1 MNLFKK
7 QKFSIRKFSV
17 GTFSTLIATLV
28 FLSHPGHAAT
38 HDAETNTSAPQTNES
53 ATINK
58 QNTNIEQPHNE
69 TTSANT
75 SNSNENNRNN
85 ENNTSSDYSINRE
98 REEGTVNDV
107 INSTENNTNHNEKVT
122 TNDVV
127 SNENN
132 HETTNVNQ
140 PHRRGKRSVDNTP
153 STTNT
158 DPMAVN
164 EQNTGQIINGTFTDN
179 SQGATIPTKNL
190 ESAMNEANTVPGWH
204 VNSNDQTIIPLIWGP
219 KSLPA
224 YNPYIFDKTNN
235 KIGVV
240 LSKYNG
246 NFNQVPGIADPT
258 VGSIYQDVDVT
269 PGSEIQLH
277 YISSSMNNI
286 WGVNGARVY
295 IYDANNPSTLLYK
308 GTPDIL
314 QNPIGNFVG
323 VFQVPETVSRLRLRF
338 ESALNRSTDSTN
350 GHRLL
355 TGPNNFGGGVLADV
369 TINSGAYLTATVN
382 NTHYFAQSGSIN
394 ADRVYQEIGFRIENR
409 GHSSSNKTEYTIV
422 LPEDV
427 TYVST
432 KNATGKFNAATKELT
447 VKIDRLEAGA
457 SKNISIGLS
466 LPTDRPIEKEFLGH
480 LTYVTDGIN
489 MNRLSDSKD
498 FGRNNGDHYTRYGVH
513 NEFVSVDSAM
523 RQGDIVLD
531 KQTITVKMYK
541 QHLRDK
547 VTEIEDDLANLDQN
561 DNSPEVWEAMQVVLR
576 KAKEVLAETDEM
588 PISELKD
595 QATINSIDLNLD
607 KAHAK
612 LSLDKVARTKR
623 ALFMGNDTATIEEKN
638 AVIEQVNQ
646 ALQSSYTTVDQSMTS
661 NDVATNKDT
670 GINEIT
676 MIDLTPTVKQ
686 AAIDELTER
695 ANAKKVEFDNNPDAT
710 VEEKEAAK
718 ATIDN
723 LVSEATTNIMN
734 ETTNNGVAQQKTS
747 SIDSVNAATITP
759 TVRSNARTAIDNIA
773 SARKVEIDKDNNA
786 TLEEKNAAKTE
797 IDNLVARAKADI
809 NSLNHNNEI
818 EILKENKVNEISQ
831 VVAHPVKKN
840 AAAQAIDQAAIAK
853 KQEIDLIEDATIE
866 EKEVAKV
873 KVDKIVT
880 EAKNNINQATTNSSV
895 DDAQNEGITAINAVI
910 PEVVKKSDARDTIDE
925 VARIKKAAIDQT
937 PDATV
942 EEKEAAIAKIDQ
954 EVTKAKEQIH
964 QALKNENV
972 DTAKINGTNFI
983 NAIQPEITK
992 KIKAREAID
1001 EVARAKKEAI
1011 DRIQDAT
1018 TEEKEAAKA
1027 KVDQAVTEA
1036 KGHINEAI
1044 NNSGVDEAKTNGT
1057 TTINAIQ
1064 PEVIKKSEARQAIDD
1079 AARAKK
1085 EAIDQT
1091 PDATTEEKEAA
1102 KAKVDQAVTEAKG
1115 HINEAINNSGVDEA
1129 KTNGTTTINAIQ
1141 PEVIKKSEARQAID
1155 DAARAKKEA
1164 IDQTPDATTEEKEA
1178 AKAKVDQAVTEAKGH
1193 INEAINN
1200 SGVDEAKT
1208 NGTNTINAI
1217 QPEITKKIK
1226 AREAIDEVAR
1236 AKKEAID
1243 RIQDATTEEKEAAKA
1258 KVDQAVTEA
1267 KGHINEAINNSGV
1280 DETKTNGTTT
1290 INAIQPEIIKKSE
1303 ARQAIDDVAK
1313 AKKEAI
1319 DQTPDAT
1326 TEEKEAAKAKVDQ
1339 AVTEAKAHINEAI
1352 TNSDVDEAKTNG
1364 TTTINAIQPDV
1375 LKKSEAR
1382 QAIDNEVINKKTEID
1397 NNVDATIEEKEA
1409 AKSKVDEAAVEAK
1422 NNINHTE
1429 INQAVDQAKE
1439 DGVTTVSHIQ
1449 PNIVKKIAAKTAIDE
1464 VARIKKEAIDQ
1475 TPGATT
1481 EEKEAAKSKVDE
1493 AATEARNNINRAL
1506 SNNDVDQVVH
1516 NSTASINNIQPD
1528 IVKKEQAKRG
1538 IDTQAKI
1545 KKAIIDQ
1552 TSDAT
1557 TEEKEAAKSKVDEEV
1572 TKAKHSID
1580 QAVTNSDVDQAKDRG
1595 TVAINNIQPEV
1606 VKKETAKTSID
1617 QIALTRKNIIDQ
1629 TPDATTEEKEVAKS
1643 KVDEEV
1649 TKAKRNINQAVT
1661 NNDVNQVE
1669 HNSTIAINNIQPN
1682 IIKKIAAKTLI
1693 DQVARAKKNN
1703 IDQTSN
1709 ATIEEKEAAKQK
1721 VDEEVTK
1728 AKHSI
1733 DQAITNSDVDQAKDR
1748 GTVAINN
1755 IQPEVV
1761 KKETAK
1767 NAIDQIALT
1776 RKAII
1781 DQTPDA
1787 TEEEKEAAKSK
1798 VDEEVIK
1805 AKHGIDQA
1813 RTNNDV
1819 DQVEQNSTTV
1829 INNIQP
1835 TVVKKSEARQAIDDL
1850 AKLKKATIDLT
1861 QEATEEEKEAAKSKV
1876 DQALTEAKTHINEAE
1891 NDDGVDNAKTK
1902 GINVINT
1909 IQLEIIKKVEAK
1921 HEIDQS
1927 AIAKKKIIDQTPDAT
1942 EEEKEVAKQKVDEEA
1957 TKAKDNIDQA
1967 TTNDAVDQAKT
1978 TGNTEINNIQ
1988 PEVVKK
1994 SEARQA
2000 IDEVAKVKKEKI
2012 NQMLDATEEEKEVAK
2027 QKVDEEVIKAKNNIN
2042 QATTNDGVNN
2052 AKTTG
2057 KNTIEN
2063 IQPEV
2068 VKKAEA
2074 RKAIDE
2080 AATLRK
2086 NLIDQDNS
2094 TTKEEKDIA
2103 KQKIDD
2109 EVNKAK
2115 RNVDQSI
2122 NNSNVDHAQINGISA
2137 INNINAVA
2145 LKKTQA
2151 KKSIDDEVTAKKA
2164 EIDSNHEATNEE
2176 KEMTKRKVDEAA
2188 TKAKHNVDQSTT
2200 NDTVDQSTQI
2210 GISIISNIQPET
2222 IQKSLARQAI
2232 DDEAT
2237 IKKAEIENNHN
2248 ATKEE
2253 KDVARQKVDEE
2264 VIKAKNNIA
2273 QSTTN
2278 SDVEIAKESGK
2289 HAIDEIQPEIVK
2301 KSVAKQ
2307 TIDEL
2312 AKQKKAEIDQTP
2324 NATKEEKDAAK
2335 QKVEEAV
2342 MRAKKLLE
2350 GANTNSDVD
2359 QTTEQGKQSINSIQV
2374 EVIKKADALSKLE
2387 VELQKLKDKVS
2398 SDQTFTI
2405 DEKLFIKQK
2414 LDESYKKAEEK
2425 VNQAQTNKQVD
2436 NIKIHYLQEFNKIVL
2451 IDKVKLKAK
2460 AQIFDVANKRKAYIK
2475 GLTNISEYNRNKA
2488 YKQIDVYV
2496 MKALNK
2502 LVENVTTNDI
2512 NELTRV
2518 TINEIEHVNVK
2529 QFENNFG
2536 LVNDN
2541 KVTFN
2546 NFNNKF
2552 NVNNNHSKLN
2562 TLPYTGENENSL
2574 LSLAEFTLL
2583 SGLLLLLKRRKK
2595 EDK

>member
-85 ENNTSSDYSINRE
+85 ESNTSSDYSINRE
-98 REEGTVNDV
+98 REEGTVNNV

-972 DTAKINGTNFI
+972 DTAKTNGTNFI

-1011 DRIQDAT
+1011 DRSQDATTEEKEAAKAKVDQAVTEAKGHINEAINNSGVDEAKTNGTTTINAIQPEVIKKSEARQAIDDAARAKKEAIDQTPGAT

-1102 KAKVDQAVTEAKG
+1102 KAKVDQAVTEAK
-1115 HINEAINNSGVDEA
+1115 A
-1129 KTNGTTTINAIQ
+1129 
-1141 PEVIKKSEARQAID
+1141 
-1155 DAARAKKEA
+1155 
-1164 IDQTPDATTEEKEA
+1164 
-1178 AKAKVDQAVTEAKGH
+1178 H

-1208 NGTNTINAI
+1208 NGTN
-1217 QPEITKKIK
+1217 
-1226 AREAIDEVAR
+1226 
-1236 AKKEAID
+1236 
-1243 RIQDATTEEKEAAKA
+1243 
-1258 KVDQAVTEA
+1258 
-1267 KGHINEAINNSGV
+1267 
-1280 DETKTNGTTT
+1280 
-1290 INAIQPEIIKKSE
+1290 
-1303 ARQAIDDVAK
+1303 
-1313 AKKEAI
+1313 
-1319 DQTPDAT
+1319 
-1326 TEEKEAAKAKVDQ
+1326 
-1339 AVTEAKAHINEAI
+1339 
-1352 TNSDVDEAKTNG
+1352 
-1364 TTTINAIQPDV
+1364 TINAIQPDV

-1429 INQAVDQAKE
+1429 INQAVDKAKE

-1629 TPDATTEEKEVAKS
+1629 TPDATTEEKEAAKS

-1957 TKAKDNIDQA
+1957 TKAKDNI
-1967 TTNDAVDQAKT
+1967 
-1978 TGNTEINNIQ
+1978 
-1988 PEVVKK
+1988 
-1994 SEARQA
+1994 
-2000 IDEVAKVKKEKI
+2000 
-2012 NQMLDATEEEKEVAK
+2012 
-2027 QKVDEEVIKAKNNIN
+2027 
-2042 QATTNDGVNN
+2042 
-2052 AKTTG
+2052 
-2057 KNTIEN
+2057 
-2063 IQPEV
+2063 
-2068 VKKAEA
+2068 
-2074 RKAIDE
+2074 
-2080 AATLRK
+2080 
-2086 NLIDQDNS
+2086 
-2094 TTKEEKDIA
+2094 
-2103 KQKIDD
+2103 
-2109 EVNKAK
+2109 
-2115 RNVDQSI
+2115 
-2122 NNSNVDHAQINGISA
+2122 
-2137 INNINAVA
+2137 
-2145 LKKTQA
+2145 
-2151 KKSIDDEVTAKKA
+2151 
-2164 EIDSNHEATNEE
+2164 
-2176 KEMTKRKVDEAA
+2176 
-2188 TKAKHNVDQSTT
+2188 
-2200 NDTVDQSTQI
+2200 
-2210 GISIISNIQPET
+2210 
-2222 IQKSLARQAI
+2222 
-2232 DDEAT
+2232 
-2237 IKKAEIENNHN
+2237 
-2248 ATKEE
+2248 
-2253 KDVARQKVDEE
+2253 
-2264 VIKAKNNIA
+2264 A

-2460 AQIFDVANKRKAYIK
+2460 SQIFDVANKRKAYIK

-2502 LVENVTTNDI
+2502 LAENVTTNDI

>member
-7 QKFSIRKFSV
+7 QTFSIRKFSV

-85 ENNTSSDYSINRE
+85 ESNTSSDYSINRE
-98 REEGTVNDV
+98 REEGTVNNV

-972 DTAKINGTNFI
+972 DTAKTNGTNFI

-1027 KVDQAVTEA
+1027 KVDQAVKEA
-1036 KGHINEAI
+1036 KGHINE
-1044 NNSGVDEAKTNGT
+1044 V
-1057 TTINAIQ
+1057 
-1064 PEVIKKSEARQAIDD
+1064 
-1079 AARAKK
+1079 
-1085 EAIDQT
+1085 
-1091 PDATTEEKEAA
+1091 
-1102 KAKVDQAVTEAKG
+1102 
-1115 HINEAINNSGVDEA
+1115 
-1129 KTNGTTTINAIQ
+1129 
-1141 PEVIKKSEARQAID
+1141 
-1155 DAARAKKEA
+1155 
-1164 IDQTPDATTEEKEA
+1164 
-1178 AKAKVDQAVTEAKGH
+1178 
-1193 INEAINN
+1193 
-1200 SGVDEAKT
+1200 
-1208 NGTNTINAI
+1208 
-1217 QPEITKKIK
+1217 
-1226 AREAIDEVAR
+1226 
-1236 AKKEAID
+1236 
-1243 RIQDATTEEKEAAKA
+1243 
-1258 KVDQAVTEA
+1258 
-1267 KGHINEAINNSGV
+1267 INNSGV

-1313 AKKEAI
+1313 AKKEVI

-1429 INQAVDQAKE
+1429 INQAVDKAKE

-1629 TPDATTEEKEVAKS
+1629 TPDATTEEKEAAKS

-1787 TEEEKEAAKSK
+1787 TTEEKEAAKSK

-1813 RTNNDV
+1813 KTNNDV
-1819 DQVEQNSTTV
+1819 DQVEQNSTTM

-1994 SEARQA
+1994 SLARQA

-2012 NQMLDATEEEKEVAK
+2012 NQMLDATEEEKEAAK
-2027 QKVDEEVIKAKNNIN
+2027 QKVDEEVIKAKNNID

-2068 VKKAEA
+2068 VKKSEA

-2122 NNSNVDHAQINGISA
+2122 NNSNVDNAQINGISA

>member
-98 REEGTVNDV
+98 REEGTVNNV

-1085 EAIDQT
+1085 EAMDQT
-1091 PDATTEEKEAA
+1091 P
-1102 KAKVDQAVTEAKG
+1102 G
-1115 HINEAINNSGVDEA
+1115 
-1129 KTNGTTTINAIQ
+1129 
-1141 PEVIKKSEARQAID
+1141 
-1155 DAARAKKEA
+1155 
-1164 IDQTPDATTEEKEA
+1164 
-1178 AKAKVDQAVTEAKGH
+1178 
-1193 INEAINN
+1193 
-1200 SGVDEAKT
+1200 
-1208 NGTNTINAI
+1208 
-1217 QPEITKKIK
+1217 
-1226 AREAIDEVAR
+1226 
-1236 AKKEAID
+1236 
-1243 RIQDATTEEKEAAKA
+1243 
-1258 KVDQAVTEA
+1258 
-1267 KGHINEAINNSGV
+1267 
-1280 DETKTNGTTT
+1280 
-1290 INAIQPEIIKKSE
+1290 
-1303 ARQAIDDVAK
+1303 
-1313 AKKEAI
+1313 
-1319 DQTPDAT
+1319 AT

-1364 TTTINAIQPDV
+1364 TNTINAIQPDV

-1572 TKAKHSID
+1572 TKAK
-1580 QAVTNSDVDQAKDRG
+1580 
-1595 TVAINNIQPEV
+1595 
-1606 VKKETAKTSID
+1606 
-1617 QIALTRKNIIDQ
+1617 
-1629 TPDATTEEKEVAKS
+1629 
-1643 KVDEEV
+1643 
-1649 TKAKRNINQAVT
+1649 RNINQAVT

-1733 DQAITNSDVDQAKDR
+1733 DQAVTNSDVDQAKDR

-1787 TEEEKEAAKSK
+1787 TTEEKEAAKSK

-1813 RTNNDV
+1813 KTNNDV
-1819 DQVEQNSTTV
+1819 DQVEQNSTTM

-1994 SEARQA
+1994 SLARQA

-2012 NQMLDATEEEKEVAK
+2012 NQMLDATEEEKEAAK
-2027 QKVDEEVIKAKNNIN
+2027 QKVDEEVIKAKNNID

-2068 VKKAEA
+2068 VKKSEA

-2122 NNSNVDHAQINGISA
+2122 NNSNVDNAQINGISA

>member
-98 REEGTVNDV
+98 REEGTVNNV

-1044 NNSGVDEAKTNGT
+1044 NNSGVDE
-1057 TTINAIQ
+1057 
-1064 PEVIKKSEARQAIDD
+1064 
-1079 AARAKK
+1079 
-1085 EAIDQT
+1085 
-1091 PDATTEEKEAA
+1091 
-1102 KAKVDQAVTEAKG
+1102 
-1115 HINEAINNSGVDEA
+1115 
-1129 KTNGTTTINAIQ
+1129 
-1141 PEVIKKSEARQAID
+1141 
-1155 DAARAKKEA
+1155 
-1164 IDQTPDATTEEKEA
+1164 
-1178 AKAKVDQAVTEAKGH
+1178 
-1193 INEAINN
+1193 
-1200 SGVDEAKT
+1200 
-1208 NGTNTINAI
+1208 
-1217 QPEITKKIK
+1217 
-1226 AREAIDEVAR
+1226 
-1236 AKKEAID
+1236 
-1243 RIQDATTEEKEAAKA
+1243 
-1258 KVDQAVTEA
+1258 
-1267 KGHINEAINNSGV
+1267 
-1280 DETKTNGTTT
+1280 TKTNGTTT

-1364 TTTINAIQPDV
+1364 TNTINAIQPDV

-2237 IKKAEIENNHN
+2237 IKKAEIDNNHN

-2460 AQIFDVANKRKAYIK
+2460 SQIFDVANKRKAYIK

-2502 LVENVTTNDI
+2502 LAENVTTNDI

>member
-1 MNLFKK
+1 M
-7 QKFSIRKFSV
+7 
-17 GTFSTLIATLV
+17 
-28 FLSHPGHAAT
+28 
-38 HDAETNTSAPQTNES
+38 
-53 ATINK
+53 
-58 QNTNIEQPHNE
+58 
-69 TTSANT
+69 
-75 SNSNENNRNN
+75 
-85 ENNTSSDYSINRE
+85 
-98 REEGTVNDV
+98 
-107 INSTENNTNHNEKVT
+107 
-122 TNDVV
+122 
-127 SNENN
+127 
-132 HETTNVNQ
+132 
-140 PHRRGKRSVDNTP
+140 
-153 STTNT
+153 
-158 DPMAVN
+158 
-164 EQNTGQIINGTFTDN
+164 
-179 SQGATIPTKNL
+179 
-190 ESAMNEANTVPGWH
+190 
-204 VNSNDQTIIPLIWGP
+204 
-219 KSLPA
+219 
-224 YNPYIFDKTNN
+224 
-235 KIGVV
+235 
-240 LSKYNG
+240 
-246 NFNQVPGIADPT
+246 ADPT

-576 KAKEVLAETDEM
+576 KAKEVLAETNEM

-972 DTAKINGTNFI
+972 DTAKTNGTNFI

-1091 PDATTEEKEAA
+1091 PGATTEEKEAA

-1129 KTNGTTTINAIQ
+1129 KTNGATTINAIQ

-1178 AKAKVDQAVTEAKGH
+1178 AKAKVDQAVTEAKAH

-1217 QPEITKKIK
+1217 QPDVLKKAE
-1226 AREAIDEVAR
+1226 ARQAIDDAAR
-1236 AKKEAID
+1236 VKKEAID
-1243 RIQDATTEEKEAAKA
+1243 QTPDATTEEKEAAKA

-1267 KGHINEAINNSGV
+1267 KGHINEVINNSGV

-1313 AKKEAI
+1313 AKKEVI

-1572 TKAKHSID
+1572 TKVKHSID

-1629 TPDATTEEKEVAKS
+1629 TPDATTEEKEAAKS

-1787 TEEEKEAAKSK
+1787 TTEEKEAAKSK

-1813 RTNNDV
+1813 KTNNDV
-1819 DQVEQNSTTV
+1819 DQVEQNSTTM

-1994 SEARQA
+1994 SLARQA

-2012 NQMLDATEEEKEVAK
+2012 NQMLDATEEEKEAAK
-2027 QKVDEEVIKAKNNIN
+2027 QKVDEEVIKAKNNID

-2068 VKKAEA
+2068 VKKSEA

-2122 NNSNVDHAQINGISA
+2122 NNSNVDNAQINGISA

>member
-98 REEGTVNDV
+98 REEGTVNNV

-1044 NNSGVDEAKTNGT
+1044 NNSGVDE
-1057 TTINAIQ
+1057 
-1064 PEVIKKSEARQAIDD
+1064 
-1079 AARAKK
+1079 
-1085 EAIDQT
+1085 
-1091 PDATTEEKEAA
+1091 
-1102 KAKVDQAVTEAKG
+1102 
-1115 HINEAINNSGVDEA
+1115 
-1129 KTNGTTTINAIQ
+1129 
-1141 PEVIKKSEARQAID
+1141 
-1155 DAARAKKEA
+1155 
-1164 IDQTPDATTEEKEA
+1164 
-1178 AKAKVDQAVTEAKGH
+1178 
-1193 INEAINN
+1193 
-1200 SGVDEAKT
+1200 
-1208 NGTNTINAI
+1208 
-1217 QPEITKKIK
+1217 
-1226 AREAIDEVAR
+1226 
-1236 AKKEAID
+1236 
-1243 RIQDATTEEKEAAKA
+1243 
-1258 KVDQAVTEA
+1258 
-1267 KGHINEAINNSGV
+1267 
-1280 DETKTNGTTT
+1280 TKTNGTTT
-1290 INAIQPEIIKKSE
+1290 INAIQPDVLKKSE

-1364 TTTINAIQPDV
+1364 TNTINAIQPDV

-1787 TEEEKEAAKSK
+1787 TTEEKEAAKSK

-1813 RTNNDV
+1813 KTNNDV
-1819 DQVEQNSTTV
+1819 DQVEQNSTTM

-1994 SEARQA
+1994 SLARQA

-2012 NQMLDATEEEKEVAK
+2012 NQMLDATEEEKEAAK
-2027 QKVDEEVIKAKNNIN
+2027 QKVDEEVIKAKNNID

-2068 VKKAEA
+2068 VKKSEA
-2074 RKAIDE
+2074 RQAIDE

-2122 NNSNVDHAQINGISA
+2122 NNSNVDNAQINGISA

>member
-85 ENNTSSDYSINRE
+85 ESNTSSDYSINRE
-98 REEGTVNDV
+98 REEGTVNNV

-498 FGRNNGDHYTRYGVH
+498 FGRNNGNHYTRYGVH

-972 DTAKINGTNFI
+972 DTAKTNGTNFI

-1091 PDATTEEKEAA
+1091 PGATTEEKEAA

-1129 KTNGTTTINAIQ
+1129 KTNGATTINAIQ

-1178 AKAKVDQAVTEAKGH
+1178 AKAKVDQAVTEAKAH

-1217 QPEITKKIK
+1217 QPDVLKKAE
-1226 AREAIDEVAR
+1226 ARQAIDDAAR
-1236 AKKEAID
+1236 VKKEAID
-1243 RIQDATTEEKEAAKA
+1243 QTPDATTEEKEAAKA

-1267 KGHINEAINNSGV
+1267 KGHINEVINNSGV

-1313 AKKEAI
+1313 AKKEVI

-1429 INQAVDQAKE
+1429 INQAVDKAKE

-1629 TPDATTEEKEVAKS
+1629 TPDATTEEKEAAKS

-1693 DQVARAKKNN
+1693 DQVARAKKIN

-1787 TEEEKEAAKSK
+1787 TTEEKEAAKSK

-1813 RTNNDV
+1813 KTNNDV
-1819 DQVEQNSTTV
+1819 DQVEQNSTTM

-1850 AKLKKATIDLT
+1850 AKLKNATIDLT

-1927 AIAKKKIIDQTPDAT
+1927 EIAKKKIIDQTPDAT

-1994 SEARQA
+1994 SLARQA

-2012 NQMLDATEEEKEVAK
+2012 NQMLDATEEEKEAAK

>member
-1 MNLFKK
+1 
-7 QKFSIRKFSV
+7 
-17 GTFSTLIATLV
+17 
-28 FLSHPGHAAT
+28 
-38 HDAETNTSAPQTNES
+38 
-53 ATINK
+53 
-58 QNTNIEQPHNE
+58 
-69 TTSANT
+69 
-75 SNSNENNRNN
+75 
-85 ENNTSSDYSINRE
+85 
-98 REEGTVNDV
+98 
-107 INSTENNTNHNEKVT
+107 
-122 TNDVV
+122 
-127 SNENN
+127 
-132 HETTNVNQ
+132 
-140 PHRRGKRSVDNTP
+140 
-153 STTNT
+153 
-158 DPMAVN
+158 
-164 EQNTGQIINGTFTDN
+164 
-179 SQGATIPTKNL
+179 
-190 ESAMNEANTVPGWH
+190 
-204 VNSNDQTIIPLIWGP
+204 
-219 KSLPA
+219 
-224 YNPYIFDKTNN
+224 
-235 KIGVV
+235 
-240 LSKYNG
+240 
-246 NFNQVPGIADPT
+246 
-258 VGSIYQDVDVT
+258 
-269 PGSEIQLH
+269 
-277 YISSSMNNI
+277 
-286 WGVNGARVY
+286 
-295 IYDANNPSTLLYK
+295 
-308 GTPDIL
+308 
-314 QNPIGNFVG
+314 
-323 VFQVPETVSRLRLRF
+323 
-338 ESALNRSTDSTN
+338 
-350 GHRLL
+350 
-355 TGPNNFGGGVLADV
+355 
-369 TINSGAYLTATVN
+369 
-382 NTHYFAQSGSIN
+382 
-394 ADRVYQEIGFRIENR
+394 
-409 GHSSSNKTEYTIV
+409 
-422 LPEDV
+422 
-427 TYVST
+427 
-432 KNATGKFNAATKELT
+432 
-447 VKIDRLEAGA
+447 
-457 SKNISIGLS
+457 
-466 LPTDRPIEKEFLGH
+466 
-480 LTYVTDGIN
+480 
-489 MNRLSDSKD
+489 
-498 FGRNNGDHYTRYGVH
+498 
-513 NEFVSVDSAM
+513 
-523 RQGDIVLD
+523 
-531 KQTITVKMYK
+531 
-541 QHLRDK
+541 
-547 VTEIEDDLANLDQN
+547 
-561 DNSPEVWEAMQVVLR
+561 
-576 KAKEVLAETDEM
+576 
-588 PISELKD
+588 
-595 QATINSIDLNLD
+595 
-607 KAHAK
+607 
-612 LSLDKVARTKR
+612 
-623 ALFMGNDTATIEEKN
+623 
-638 AVIEQVNQ
+638 
-646 ALQSSYTTVDQSMTS
+646 
-661 NDVATNKDT
+661 
-670 GINEIT
+670 
-676 MIDLTPTVKQ
+676 
-686 AAIDELTER
+686 
-695 ANAKKVEFDNNPDAT
+695 
-710 VEEKEAAK
+710 
-718 ATIDN
+718 
-723 LVSEATTNIMN
+723 
-734 ETTNNGVAQQKTS
+734 
-747 SIDSVNAATITP
+747 
-759 TVRSNARTAIDNIA
+759 
-773 SARKVEIDKDNNA
+773 
-786 TLEEKNAAKTE
+786 
-797 IDNLVARAKADI
+797 
-809 NSLNHNNEI
+809 
-818 EILKENKVNEISQ
+818 
-831 VVAHPVKKN
+831 
-840 AAAQAIDQAAIAK
+840 
-853 KQEIDLIEDATIE
+853 
-866 EKEVAKV
+866 
-873 KVDKIVT
+873 
-880 EAKNNINQATTNSSV
+880 
-895 DDAQNEGITAINAVI
+895 
-910 PEVVKKSDARDTIDE
+910 
-925 VARIKKAAIDQT
+925 
-937 PDATV
+937 
-942 EEKEAAIAKIDQ
+942 
-954 EVTKAKEQIH
+954 
-964 QALKNENV
+964 
-972 DTAKINGTNFI
+972 
-983 NAIQPEITK
+983 
-992 KIKAREAID
+992 
-1001 EVARAKKEAI
+1001 
-1011 DRIQDAT
+1011 
-1018 TEEKEAAKA
+1018 
-1027 KVDQAVTEA
+1027 
-1036 KGHINEAI
+1036 
-1044 NNSGVDEAKTNGT
+1044 NSGVDEAKTNGT

-1079 AARAKK
+1079 IARAKK

-1141 PEVIKKSEARQAID
+1141 PDVLKKSEARQAID
-1155 DAARAKKEA
+1155 DIARAKKEA
-1164 IDQTPDATTEEKEA
+1164 IDQTP
-1178 AKAKVDQAVTEAKGH
+1178 
-1193 INEAINN
+1193 
-1200 SGVDEAKT
+1200 
-1208 NGTNTINAI
+1208 
-1217 QPEITKKIK
+1217 
-1226 AREAIDEVAR
+1226 
-1236 AKKEAID
+1236 
-1243 RIQDATTEEKEAAKA
+1243 DATTEEKEAAKA

-1303 ARQAIDDVAK
+1303 ARQAIDDVAR

-1339 AVTEAKAHINEAI
+1339 AVTEGKAHINEAI

-1409 AKSKVDEAAVEAK
+1409 AKSKVDEAAVEVK

-1429 INQAVDQAKE
+1429 INQAVDKAKE

-1552 TSDAT
+1552 ISDAT

-1595 TVAINNIQPEV
+1595 NVAINNIQPEV

-1629 TPDATTEEKEVAKS
+1629 TPDATTEEKEAAKS

-1748 GTVAINN
+1748 GNVAINN

-1798 VDEEVIK
+1798 IDEEVIK
-1805 AKHGIDQA
+1805 AKHGIDQEK
-1813 RTNNDV
+1813 TNNDV
-1819 DQVEQNSTTV
+1819 DQVEQNSTTM

-1891 NDDGVDNAKTK
+1891 NDEGVDEAKTK

-1967 TTNDAVDQAKT
+1967 STNDAVDQAKT

-1994 SEARQA
+1994 SLARQA

-2012 NQMLDATEEEKEVAK
+2012 NQMLDATEEEKEAAK

-2460 AQIFDVANKRKAYIK
+2460 SQIFDVANKRKAYIK

-2502 LVENVTTNDI
+2502 LAENVTTNDI

>member
-58 QNTNIEQPHNE
+58 QNTNIEQPRNE

-85 ENNTSSDYSINRE
+85 ESNTSSDYSINRE
-98 REEGTVNDV
+98 REEGTVNNV

-972 DTAKINGTNFI
+972 DTAKTNGTNFI

-1057 TTINAIQ
+1057 NTINAIQ
-1064 PEVIKKSEARQAIDD
+1064 PDVLKKAEARQAIDD
-1079 AARAKK
+1079 AARVKK

-1115 HINEAINNSGVDEA
+1115 HINEV
-1129 KTNGTTTINAIQ
+1129 
-1141 PEVIKKSEARQAID
+1141 
-1155 DAARAKKEA
+1155 
-1164 IDQTPDATTEEKEA
+1164 
-1178 AKAKVDQAVTEAKGH
+1178 
-1193 INEAINN
+1193 
-1200 SGVDEAKT
+1200 
-1208 NGTNTINAI
+1208 
-1217 QPEITKKIK
+1217 
-1226 AREAIDEVAR
+1226 
-1236 AKKEAID
+1236 
-1243 RIQDATTEEKEAAKA
+1243 
-1258 KVDQAVTEA
+1258 
-1267 KGHINEAINNSGV
+1267 INNSGV

-1313 AKKEAI
+1313 AKKEVI

-1572 TKAKHSID
+1572 TKVKHSID
-1580 QAVTNSDVDQAKDRG
+1580 QAVTNSDVDQAKERG

-1606 VKKETAKTSID
+1606 VKKETAKTSIN

-1629 TPDATTEEKEVAKS
+1629 TPDATTEEKEAAKS

-1787 TEEEKEAAKSK
+1787 TTEEKEAAKSK

-1813 RTNNDV
+1813 KTNNDV
-1819 DQVEQNSTTV
+1819 DQVEQNSTTM

-1994 SEARQA
+1994 SLARQA

-2012 NQMLDATEEEKEVAK
+2012 NQMLDATEEEKEAAK
-2027 QKVDEEVIKAKNNIN
+2027 QKVDEEVIKAKNNID

-2068 VKKAEA
+2068 VKKSEA

-2122 NNSNVDHAQINGISA
+2122 NNSNVDNAQINGISA

>member
-85 ENNTSSDYSINRE
+85 ESNTSSDYSINRE
-98 REEGTVNDV
+98 REEGTVNNV

-972 DTAKINGTNFI
+972 DTAKTNGTNFI

-1036 KGHINEAI
+1036 KGHINE
-1044 NNSGVDEAKTNGT
+1044 V
-1057 TTINAIQ
+1057 
-1064 PEVIKKSEARQAIDD
+1064 
-1079 AARAKK
+1079 
-1085 EAIDQT
+1085 
-1091 PDATTEEKEAA
+1091 
-1102 KAKVDQAVTEAKG
+1102 
-1115 HINEAINNSGVDEA
+1115 
-1129 KTNGTTTINAIQ
+1129 
-1141 PEVIKKSEARQAID
+1141 
-1155 DAARAKKEA
+1155 
-1164 IDQTPDATTEEKEA
+1164 
-1178 AKAKVDQAVTEAKGH
+1178 
-1193 INEAINN
+1193 
-1200 SGVDEAKT
+1200 
-1208 NGTNTINAI
+1208 
-1217 QPEITKKIK
+1217 
-1226 AREAIDEVAR
+1226 
-1236 AKKEAID
+1236 
-1243 RIQDATTEEKEAAKA
+1243 
-1258 KVDQAVTEA
+1258 
-1267 KGHINEAINNSGV
+1267 INNSGV

-1313 AKKEAI
+1313 AKKEVI

-1606 VKKETAKTSID
+1606 VKKETAK
-1617 QIALTRKNIIDQ
+1617 
-1629 TPDATTEEKEVAKS
+1629 
-1643 KVDEEV
+1643 
-1649 TKAKRNINQAVT
+1649 
-1661 NNDVNQVE
+1661 
-1669 HNSTIAINNIQPN
+1669 
-1682 IIKKIAAKTLI
+1682 
-1693 DQVARAKKNN
+1693 
-1703 IDQTSN
+1703 
-1709 ATIEEKEAAKQK
+1709 
-1721 VDEEVTK
+1721 
-1728 AKHSI
+1728 
-1733 DQAITNSDVDQAKDR
+1733 
-1748 GTVAINN
+1748 
-1755 IQPEVV
+1755 
-1761 KKETAK
+1761 

-1787 TEEEKEAAKSK
+1787 TTEEKEAAKSK

-1813 RTNNDV
+1813 KTNNDV
-1819 DQVEQNSTTV
+1819 DQVEQNSTTM

-1994 SEARQA
+1994 SLARQA

-2012 NQMLDATEEEKEVAK
+2012 NQMLDATEEEKEAAK
-2027 QKVDEEVIKAKNNIN
+2027 QKVDEEVIKAKNNID

-2068 VKKAEA
+2068 VKKSEA

-2122 NNSNVDHAQINGISA
+2122 NNSNVDNAQINGISA

>member
-7 QKFSIRKFSV
+7 QTFSIRKFSV

-85 ENNTSSDYSINRE
+85 ESNTSSEHSINRE
-98 REEGTVNDV
+98 REEGTVNNV

-132 HETTNVNQ
+132 YETTNVNQ

-638 AVIEQVNQ
+638 AVIERVNQ

-831 VVAHPVKKN
+831 VEAHPVKKN
-840 AAAQAIDQAAIAK
+840 AATQAIDQAAIAK

-866 EKEVAKV
+866 EKEVAKA

-972 DTAKINGTNFI
+972 DTAKTNGTNFI

-1011 DRIQDAT
+1011 DRTLDAT

-1064 PEVIKKSEARQAIDD
+1064 PEVIKKSEARQAIDA

-1115 HINEAINNSGVDEA
+1115 HINEAINNSGVNEA

-1141 PEVIKKSEARQAID
+1141 PDVLKKSEARQAID
-1155 DAARAKKEA
+1155 DIAR
-1164 IDQTPDATTEEKEA
+1164 
-1178 AKAKVDQAVTEAKGH
+1178 
-1193 INEAINN
+1193 
-1200 SGVDEAKT
+1200 
-1208 NGTNTINAI
+1208 
-1217 QPEITKKIK
+1217 
-1226 AREAIDEVAR
+1226 
-1236 AKKEAID
+1236 
-1243 RIQDATTEEKEAAKA
+1243 
-1258 KVDQAVTEA
+1258 
-1267 KGHINEAINNSGV
+1267 
-1280 DETKTNGTTT
+1280 
-1290 INAIQPEIIKKSE
+1290 
-1303 ARQAIDDVAK
+1303 

-1352 TNSDVDEAKTNG
+1352 NNSGVDEAKTNGTNTINAIQPDVLKKAEARQAIDDAARVKKEAIDQTPDATTEEKEAAKAKVDQAVTEAKAHINEAIINSDVDEAKTNG
-1364 TTTINAIQPDV
+1364 TNTINAIQPDV

-1429 INQAVDQAKE
+1429 INQAVDKAKE

-1552 TSDAT
+1552 ISDAT

-1595 TVAINNIQPEV
+1595 NVAINNIQPEV

-1629 TPDATTEEKEVAKS
+1629 TPDATTEEKEAAKS

-1748 GTVAINN
+1748 GNVAINN

-1798 VDEEVIK
+1798 IDEEVIK

-1813 RTNNDV
+1813 KTNNDV
-1819 DQVEQNSTTV
+1819 DQVEQNSTTM

-1891 NDDGVDNAKTK
+1891 NDEGVDEAKTK

-1957 TKAKDNIDQA
+1957 TKSKDNIDQA
-1967 TTNDAVDQAKT
+1967 STNDAVDQAKT

-1994 SEARQA
+1994 SLARQA

-2012 NQMLDATEEEKEVAK
+2012 NQMLDATEEEKEAAK

-2460 AQIFDVANKRKAYIK
+2460 SQIFDVANKRKAYIK

-2502 LVENVTTNDI
+2502 LAENVTTNDI

>member
-1091 PDATTEEKEAA
+1091 PGATTEEKEAA

-1178 AKAKVDQAVTEAKGH
+1178 AKAKVDQAVTEAKAH

>member
-85 ENNTSSDYSINRE
+85 ESNTSSDYSINRE
-98 REEGTVNDV
+98 REEGTVNNV

-132 HETTNVNQ
+132 RETTNVNQ

-158 DPMAVN
+158 DPMVVN

-638 AVIEQVNQ
+638 AVIERVNQ

-831 VVAHPVKKN
+831 VEAHPVKKN
-840 AAAQAIDQAAIAK
+840 AATQAIDQAAIAK

-866 EKEVAKV
+866 EKEVAKA

-972 DTAKINGTNFI
+972 DTAKTNGTNFI

-1011 DRIQDAT
+1011 DRTLDAT

-1064 PEVIKKSEARQAIDD
+1064 PEVIKKSEARQAIDA

-1115 HINEAINNSGVDEA
+1115 HINEAINNSGVNEA

-1155 DAARAKKEA
+1155 DIARAKKEA
-1164 IDQTPDATTEEKEA
+1164 IDRTPDATTEEKEA
-1178 AKAKVDQAVTEAKGH
+1178 AKAKVDQAVTEAKAH

-1217 QPEITKKIK
+1217 QPDVLKK
-1226 AREAIDEVAR
+1226 A
-1236 AKKEAID
+1236 
-1243 RIQDATTEEKEAAKA
+1243 
-1258 KVDQAVTEA
+1258 
-1267 KGHINEAINNSGV
+1267 
-1280 DETKTNGTTT
+1280 
-1290 INAIQPEIIKKSE
+1290 E
-1303 ARQAIDDVAK
+1303 ARQAIDDAARV
-1313 AKKEAI
+1313 KKEAI

-1352 TNSDVDEAKTNG
+1352 INSDVDEAKTNG
-1364 TTTINAIQPDV
+1364 TNTINAIQPDV

-1429 INQAVDQAKE
+1429 INQAVDKAKE

-1475 TPGATT
+1475 ISDATT

-1552 TSDAT
+1552 ISDAT

-1595 TVAINNIQPEV
+1595 NVAINNIQPEV

-1629 TPDATTEEKEVAKS
+1629 TPDATTEEKEAAKS

-1748 GTVAINN
+1748 GNVAINN

-1798 VDEEVIK
+1798 IDEEVIK
-1805 AKHGIDQA
+1805 AKYGIDQA
-1813 RTNNDV
+1813 KTNNDV
-1819 DQVEQNSTTV
+1819 DQVEQNSTTM

-1967 TTNDAVDQAKT
+1967 TTNDEVDQAKT

-1994 SEARQA
+1994 SLARQA

-2012 NQMLDATEEEKEVAK
+2012 NQMLDATEEEKEAAK

-2057 KNTIEN
+2057 KNIIEN

-2264 VIKAKNNIA
+2264 VIKAKNNID

-2460 AQIFDVANKRKAYIK
+2460 SQIFDVANKRKAYIK

-2502 LVENVTTNDI
+2502 LAENVTTNDI

>member
-69 TTSANT
+69 TTSANI

-85 ENNTSSDYSINRE
+85 ESNTSSDPSINRE
-98 REEGTVNDV
+98 REEGTVNNV

-122 TNDVV
+122 TNDIV

-140 PHRRGKRSVDNTP
+140 PHRREKRSVDNTP

-164 EQNTGQIINGTFTDN
+164 EQNTGQIINGTLTDN

-338 ESALNRSTDSTN
+338 ESALNRSTDSTS

-382 NTHYFAQSGSIN
+382 NTHYFAQSGSIS

-561 DNSPEVWEAMQVVLR
+561 DNSPEVWEAMQVILR

-588 PISELKD
+588 PVSELKD

-661 NDVATNKDT
+661 NDVSTNKDT

-718 ATIDN
+718 ATVDN

-866 EKEVAKV
+866 EKEVAKA

-895 DDAQNEGITAINAVI
+895 DDAQNEGTTAINAVI

-942 EEKEAAIAKIDQ
+942 EEKEAAKAKIDQ

-972 DTAKINGTNFI
+972 DTAKTNGTNFI

-992 KIKAREAID
+992 KMKARESID

-1011 DRIQDAT
+1011 DR
-1018 TEEKEAAKA
+1018 
-1027 KVDQAVTEA
+1027 
-1036 KGHINEAI
+1036 
-1044 NNSGVDEAKTNGT
+1044 
-1057 TTINAIQ
+1057 
-1064 PEVIKKSEARQAIDD
+1064 
-1079 AARAKK
+1079 
-1085 EAIDQT
+1085 
-1091 PDATTEEKEAA
+1091 
-1102 KAKVDQAVTEAKG
+1102 
-1115 HINEAINNSGVDEA
+1115 
-1129 KTNGTTTINAIQ
+1129 
-1141 PEVIKKSEARQAID
+1141 
-1155 DAARAKKEA
+1155 
-1164 IDQTPDATTEEKEA
+1164 
-1178 AKAKVDQAVTEAKGH
+1178 
-1193 INEAINN
+1193 
-1200 SGVDEAKT
+1200 
-1208 NGTNTINAI
+1208 
-1217 QPEITKKIK
+1217 
-1226 AREAIDEVAR
+1226 
-1236 AKKEAID
+1236 
-1243 RIQDATTEEKEAAKA
+1243 
-1258 KVDQAVTEA
+1258 
-1267 KGHINEAINNSGV
+1267 
-1280 DETKTNGTTT
+1280 
-1290 INAIQPEIIKKSE
+1290 
-1303 ARQAIDDVAK
+1303 
-1313 AKKEAI
+1313 
-1319 DQTPDAT
+1319 TPDAT

-1352 TNSDVDEAKTNG
+1352 NNSGVDEAKTNG
-1364 TTTINAIQPDV
+1364 TNTINAIQPEV
-1375 LKKSEAR
+1375 IKKSEAR
-1382 QAIDNEVINKKTEID
+1382 QTIDNEVINKKTEID
-1397 NNVDATIEEKEA
+1397 NNIDATIEEKEA

-1449 PNIVKKIAAKTAIDE
+1449 PNIVKKKAAKTAIDE

-1572 TKAKHSID
+1572 TKAKNNID
-1580 QAVTNSDVDQAKDRG
+1580 QAVTNSDVDQAKDTG
-1595 TVAINNIQPEV
+1595 NVAINNIQPEV

-1629 TPDATTEEKEVAKS
+1629 TPDATTEEKE
-1643 KVDEEV
+1643 
-1649 TKAKRNINQAVT
+1649 
-1661 NNDVNQVE
+1661 
-1669 HNSTIAINNIQPN
+1669 
-1682 IIKKIAAKTLI
+1682 
-1693 DQVARAKKNN
+1693 
-1703 IDQTSN
+1703 
-1709 ATIEEKEAAKQK
+1709 
-1721 VDEEVTK
+1721 
-1728 AKHSI
+1728 
-1733 DQAITNSDVDQAKDR
+1733 
-1748 GTVAINN
+1748 
-1755 IQPEVV
+1755 
-1761 KKETAK
+1761 
-1767 NAIDQIALT
+1767 
-1776 RKAII
+1776 
-1781 DQTPDA
+1781 
-1787 TEEEKEAAKSK
+1787 AAKSK

-1813 RTNNDV
+1813 KTNNAV
-1819 DQVEQNSTTV
+1819 DQEKTTGNTE

-1835 TVVKKSEARQAIDDL
+1835 EVVKKSEARQAIDDL

-1891 NDDGVDNAKTK
+1891 NDDGVDDAKTK

-1942 EEEKEVAKQKVDEEA
+1942 EEEKEVAKQKVDEAA

-1967 TTNDAVDQAKT
+1967 STNDAVDQEKT

-2027 QKVDEEVIKAKNNIN
+2027 QKVDEEVIKAKNNID

-2052 AKTTG
+2052 AKITG

-2074 RKAIDE
+2074 RQAIDE

-2122 NNSNVDHAQINGISA
+2122 NNSNVDNAQINGISA

-2151 KKSIDDEVTAKKA
+2151 KKSIDDEVIAKKA

-2176 KEMTKRKVDEAA
+2176 KEAAKSKVDEAA
-2188 TKAKHNVDQSTT
+2188 TKAKHNVDQATT

-2253 KDVARQKVDEE
+2253 KDVAIQKVDEE
-2264 VIKAKNNIA
+2264 VIKAKNNID

-2278 SDVEIAKESGK
+2278 SNVEIAKESGK

-2307 TIDEL
+2307 TIDES
-2312 AKQKKAEIDQTP
+2312 AKQKKAVIDQTP

-2342 MRAKKLLE
+2342 MRAKKLIE
-2350 GANTNSDVD
+2350 DANTNSDVD

-2374 EVIKKADALSKLE
+2374 EVVKKADALSKLE

-2436 NIKIHYLQEFNKIVL
+2436 NIRIHYLEEFNKTVL
-2451 IDKVKLKAK
+2451 IDKVKVKAK
-2460 AQIFDVANKRKAYIK
+2460 SQIFDVANKRKAYIK

-2496 MKALNK
+2496 MTALNK
-2502 LVENVTTNDI
+2502 LAENVTTNDI
-2512 NELTRV
+2512 NELTRM

-2536 LVNDN
+2536 LADN
-2541 KVTFN
+2541 NGFTFN
-2546 NFNNKF
+2546 NFYNKF
-2552 NVNNNHSKLN
+2552 NVNNNHLKLN
-2562 TLPYTGENENSL
+2562 TLPYTGGNENSL

>member
-1102 KAKVDQAVTEAKG
+1102 KAKVDQAVTEAK
-1115 HINEAINNSGVDEA
+1115 A
-1129 KTNGTTTINAIQ
+1129 
-1141 PEVIKKSEARQAID
+1141 
-1155 DAARAKKEA
+1155 
-1164 IDQTPDATTEEKEA
+1164 
-1178 AKAKVDQAVTEAKGH
+1178 H

>member
-7 QKFSIRKFSV
+7 QTFSIRKFSV

-85 ENNTSSDYSINRE
+85 ESNTSSDYSINRE
-98 REEGTVNDV
+98 REEGTVNNV

-972 DTAKINGTNFI
+972 DTAKTNGTNFI

-1027 KVDQAVTEA
+1027 KVDQAVKEA
-1036 KGHINEAI
+1036 KGHINEVI
-1044 NNSGVDEAKTNGT
+1044 NNSGVDETKTNGT

-1091 PDATTEEKEAA
+1091 P
-1102 KAKVDQAVTEAKG
+1102 G
-1115 HINEAINNSGVDEA
+1115 
-1129 KTNGTTTINAIQ
+1129 
-1141 PEVIKKSEARQAID
+1141 
-1155 DAARAKKEA
+1155 
-1164 IDQTPDATTEEKEA
+1164 
-1178 AKAKVDQAVTEAKGH
+1178 
-1193 INEAINN
+1193 
-1200 SGVDEAKT
+1200 
-1208 NGTNTINAI
+1208 
-1217 QPEITKKIK
+1217 
-1226 AREAIDEVAR
+1226 
-1236 AKKEAID
+1236 
-1243 RIQDATTEEKEAAKA
+1243 
-1258 KVDQAVTEA
+1258 
-1267 KGHINEAINNSGV
+1267 
-1280 DETKTNGTTT
+1280 
-1290 INAIQPEIIKKSE
+1290 
-1303 ARQAIDDVAK
+1303 
-1313 AKKEAI
+1313 
-1319 DQTPDAT
+1319 AT

-1429 INQAVDQAKE
+1429 INQAVDKAKE

-1572 TKAKHSID
+1572 TKVKHSID

-1629 TPDATTEEKEVAKS
+1629 TPDATTEEKEAAKS

-1787 TEEEKEAAKSK
+1787 TTEEKEAAKSK

-1813 RTNNDV
+1813 KTNNDV
-1819 DQVEQNSTTV
+1819 DQVEQNSTTM

-1994 SEARQA
+1994 SLARQA

-2012 NQMLDATEEEKEVAK
+2012 NQMLDATEEEKEAAK
-2027 QKVDEEVIKAKNNIN
+2027 QKVDEEVIKAKNNID

-2068 VKKAEA
+2068 VKKSEA

-2122 NNSNVDHAQINGISA
+2122 NNSNVDNAQINGISA

>member
-1091 PDATTEEKEAA
+1091 PGATTEEKEAA

-1178 AKAKVDQAVTEAKGH
+1178 AKAKVDQAVTEAKAH

-1397 NNVDATIEEKEA
+1397 NNVDATIEEKET

>member
-85 ENNTSSDYSINRE
+85 ESNTSSDYSINRE
-98 REEGTVNDV
+98 REEGTVNNV

-1044 NNSGVDEAKTNGT
+1044 NNSGVDEAKTNGA

-1102 KAKVDQAVTEAKG
+1102 KAKVDQAVKEAKG
-1115 HINEAINNSGVDEA
+1115 HINEV
-1129 KTNGTTTINAIQ
+1129 
-1141 PEVIKKSEARQAID
+1141 
-1155 DAARAKKEA
+1155 
-1164 IDQTPDATTEEKEA
+1164 
-1178 AKAKVDQAVTEAKGH
+1178 
-1193 INEAINN
+1193 
-1200 SGVDEAKT
+1200 
-1208 NGTNTINAI
+1208 
-1217 QPEITKKIK
+1217 
-1226 AREAIDEVAR
+1226 
-1236 AKKEAID
+1236 
-1243 RIQDATTEEKEAAKA
+1243 
-1258 KVDQAVTEA
+1258 
-1267 KGHINEAINNSGV
+1267 INNSGV

-1429 INQAVDQAKE
+1429 INQAVDKAKE

-1787 TEEEKEAAKSK
+1787 TTEEKEAAKSK

-1813 RTNNDV
+1813 KTNNDV
-1819 DQVEQNSTTV
+1819 DQVEQNSTTM

-1891 NDDGVDNAKTK
+1891 NDDGVDNEKTK

-1994 SEARQA
+1994 SLARQA

-2012 NQMLDATEEEKEVAK
+2012 NQMLDATEEEKEAAK
-2027 QKVDEEVIKAKNNIN
+2027 QKVDEEVIKAKNNID

-2068 VKKAEA
+2068 VKKSEA

>member
-85 ENNTSSDYSINRE
+85 ESNTSSDYSINRE
-98 REEGTVNDV
+98 REEGTVNNV

-646 ALQSSYTTVDQSMTS
+646 ALQSSYTAVDQSMTS

-759 TVRSNARTAIDNIA
+759 IVRSNARTAIDNIA

-866 EKEVAKV
+866 EKEVAKA

-1091 PDATTEEKEAA
+1091 P
-1102 KAKVDQAVTEAKG
+1102 G
-1115 HINEAINNSGVDEA
+1115 
-1129 KTNGTTTINAIQ
+1129 
-1141 PEVIKKSEARQAID
+1141 
-1155 DAARAKKEA
+1155 
-1164 IDQTPDATTEEKEA
+1164 
-1178 AKAKVDQAVTEAKGH
+1178 
-1193 INEAINN
+1193 
-1200 SGVDEAKT
+1200 
-1208 NGTNTINAI
+1208 
-1217 QPEITKKIK
+1217 
-1226 AREAIDEVAR
+1226 
-1236 AKKEAID
+1236 
-1243 RIQDATTEEKEAAKA
+1243 
-1258 KVDQAVTEA
+1258 
-1267 KGHINEAINNSGV
+1267 
-1280 DETKTNGTTT
+1280 
-1290 INAIQPEIIKKSE
+1290 
-1303 ARQAIDDVAK
+1303 
-1313 AKKEAI
+1313 
-1319 DQTPDAT
+1319 AT

-1364 TTTINAIQPDV
+1364 TNTINAIQPDV

-1787 TEEEKEAAKSK
+1787 TTEEKEAAKSK

-1813 RTNNDV
+1813 KTNNDV
-1819 DQVEQNSTTV
+1819 DQVEQNSTTM

-1994 SEARQA
+1994 SLARQA

-2012 NQMLDATEEEKEVAK
+2012 NQMLDATEEEKEAAK

>member
-85 ENNTSSDYSINRE
+85 ESNTSSDYSINRE
-98 REEGTVNDV
+98 REEGTVNNV

-132 HETTNVNQ
+132 RETTNVNQ

-158 DPMAVN
+158 DPMVVN

-638 AVIEQVNQ
+638 AVIERVNQ

-831 VVAHPVKKN
+831 VEAHPVKKN
-840 AAAQAIDQAAIAK
+840 AATQAIDQAAIAK

-866 EKEVAKV
+866 EKEVAKA

-972 DTAKINGTNFI
+972 DTAKTNGTNFI

-1011 DRIQDAT
+1011 DRTLDAT

-1064 PEVIKKSEARQAIDD
+1064 PEVIKKSEARQAIDA

-1085 EAIDQT
+1085 EAIDQTPDATTEEKEAAKAKVDQAVTEAKGHINEAINNSGVNEAKTNGTTTINAIQPEVIKKSEARQAIDDIARAKKEAIDRT

-1141 PEVIKKSEARQAID
+1141 PDVLKKSEARQAID
-1155 DAARAKKEA
+1155 DIAR
-1164 IDQTPDATTEEKEA
+1164 
-1178 AKAKVDQAVTEAKGH
+1178 
-1193 INEAINN
+1193 
-1200 SGVDEAKT
+1200 
-1208 NGTNTINAI
+1208 
-1217 QPEITKKIK
+1217 
-1226 AREAIDEVAR
+1226 
-1236 AKKEAID
+1236 
-1243 RIQDATTEEKEAAKA
+1243 
-1258 KVDQAVTEA
+1258 
-1267 KGHINEAINNSGV
+1267 
-1280 DETKTNGTTT
+1280 
-1290 INAIQPEIIKKSE
+1290 
-1303 ARQAIDDVAK
+1303 

-1352 TNSDVDEAKTNG
+1352 NNSGVDEAKTNGTNTINAIQPDVLKKAEARQAIDDAARVKKEAIDQTPDATTEEKEAAKAKVDQAVMEAKAHINEAIINSDVDEAKTNG
-1364 TTTINAIQPDV
+1364 TNTINAIQPDV

-1429 INQAVDQAKE
+1429 INQAVDKAKE

-1493 AATEARNNINRAL
+1493 
-1506 SNNDVDQVVH
+1506 
-1516 NSTASINNIQPD
+1516 
-1528 IVKKEQAKRG
+1528 
-1538 IDTQAKI
+1538 
-1545 KKAIIDQ
+1545 
-1552 TSDAT
+1552 
-1557 TEEKEAAKSKVDEEV
+1557 EV

-1595 TVAINNIQPEV
+1595 NVAINNIQPEV

-1629 TPDATTEEKEVAKS
+1629 TPDATTEEKEAAKS

-1748 GTVAINN
+1748 GNVAINN

-1798 VDEEVIK
+1798 IDEEVIK
-1805 AKHGIDQA
+1805 AKYGIDQA
-1813 RTNNDV
+1813 KTNNDV
-1819 DQVEQNSTTV
+1819 DQVEQNSTTM

-1967 TTNDAVDQAKT
+1967 TTNDEVDQAKT

-1994 SEARQA
+1994 SLARQA

-2012 NQMLDATEEEKEVAK
+2012 NQMLDATEEEKEAAK

-2057 KNTIEN
+2057 KNIIEN

-2264 VIKAKNNIA
+2264 VIKAKNNID

-2460 AQIFDVANKRKAYIK
+2460 SQIFDVANKRKAYIK

-2502 LVENVTTNDI
+2502 LAENVTTNDI

>member
-85 ENNTSSDYSINRE
+85 ESNTSSDYSINRE
-98 REEGTVNDV
+98 REEGTVNNV

-831 VVAHPVKKN
+831 VEAHPVKKN

-866 EKEVAKV
+866 EKEVAKA

-972 DTAKINGTNFI
+972 DTAKTNGTNFI

-1091 PDATTEEKEAA
+1091 PGATTEEKEAA

-1178 AKAKVDQAVTEAKGH
+1178 AKAKVDQAVTEAKAH
-1193 INEAINN
+1193 INEVINN

-1208 NGTNTINAI
+1208 NGTN
-1217 QPEITKKIK
+1217 
-1226 AREAIDEVAR
+1226 
-1236 AKKEAID
+1236 
-1243 RIQDATTEEKEAAKA
+1243 
-1258 KVDQAVTEA
+1258 
-1267 KGHINEAINNSGV
+1267 
-1280 DETKTNGTTT
+1280 
-1290 INAIQPEIIKKSE
+1290 
-1303 ARQAIDDVAK
+1303 
-1313 AKKEAI
+1313 
-1319 DQTPDAT
+1319 
-1326 TEEKEAAKAKVDQ
+1326 
-1339 AVTEAKAHINEAI
+1339 
-1352 TNSDVDEAKTNG
+1352 
-1364 TTTINAIQPDV
+1364 TINAIQPDV

-1606 VKKETAKTSID
+1606 VKKETAKNAID
-1617 QIALTRKNIIDQ
+1617 QIALTRKAIIDQ
-1629 TPDATTEEKEVAKS
+1629 TPDATEEEKEAAKS

-1957 TKAKDNIDQA
+1957 TKSKDNIDQA

-2027 QKVDEEVIKAKNNIN
+2027 QKVDEEVIKAKNTIN

-2210 GISIISNIQPET
+2210 GISNISNIQPET

-2237 IKKAEIENNHN
+2237 IKKAEIDNNHN

>member
-7 QKFSIRKFSV
+7 QTFSIRKFSV

-28 FLSHPGHAAT
+28 FLSHPGYAAT

-58 QNTNIEQPHNE
+58 QNTNIEQPHSE
-69 TTSANT
+69 TTSTNI

-85 ENNTSSDYSINRE
+85 ESNTSSEHSINRE
-98 REEGTVNDV
+98 REEGTVNNV

-638 AVIEQVNQ
+638 AVIQQVNQ

-661 NDVATNKDT
+661 NDVSTNKDT

-831 VVAHPVKKN
+831 VEAHPVKKN

-866 EKEVAKV
+866 EKEVAKA

-910 PEVVKKSDARDTIDE
+910 PEVVKKSEARDTIDE

-954 EVTKAKEQIH
+954 EVTKAKAQIH

-972 DTAKINGTNFI
+972 DTAKTNGTNFI

-992 KIKAREAID
+992 KMKARETID

-1011 DRIQDAT
+1011 DRTLDAT

-1079 AARAKK
+1079 IARAKK

-1155 DAARAKKEA
+1155 DIARAKKEA

-1208 NGTNTINAI
+1208 NGTTTINAI
-1217 QPEITKKIK
+1217 QPDVLKKSE
-1226 AREAIDEVAR
+1226 ARQAIDDIAR

-1243 RIQDATTEEKEAAKA
+1243 QTPDATTEEKEAAKA

-1280 DETKTNGTTT
+1280 DEAKTNGTTT
-1290 INAIQPEIIKKSE
+1290 INAIQPEVIKKSE
-1303 ARQAIDDVAK
+1303 ARQAIDDIAR

-1339 AVTEAKAHINEAI
+1339 AVTEAKGHINEAI
-1352 TNSDVDEAKTNG
+1352 NNSGVDEAKTNG

-1382 QAIDNEVINKKTEID
+1382 QAIDNEVINKKTESD

-1429 INQAVDQAKE
+1429 INQAVDKAKE

-1552 TSDAT
+1552 ISDAT

-1595 TVAINNIQPEV
+1595 NVAINNIQPEV

-1629 TPDATTEEKEVAKS
+1629 TPDATTEEKEAAKS

-1748 GTVAINN
+1748 GNVAINN

-1798 VDEEVIK
+1798 IDEEVIK

-1813 RTNNDV
+1813 KTNNDV
-1819 DQVEQNSTTV
+1819 DQVEQNSTTM

-1891 NDDGVDNAKTK
+1891 NDEGVDEAKTK

-1967 TTNDAVDQAKT
+1967 STNDAVDQAKT

-1994 SEARQA
+1994 SLARQA

-2012 NQMLDATEEEKEVAK
+2012 NQMLDATEEEKEAAK

-2460 AQIFDVANKRKAYIK
+2460 SQIFDVANKRKAYIK

-2502 LVENVTTNDI
+2502 LAENVTTNDI

>member
-85 ENNTSSDYSINRE
+85 ESNTSSDYSINRE
-98 REEGTVNDV
+98 REESTVNNV

-1057 TTINAIQ
+1057 TTINAIK

-1091 PDATTEEKEAA
+1091 PGATTEEKEAA

-1141 PEVIKKSEARQAID
+1141 PEV
-1155 DAARAKKEA
+1155 
-1164 IDQTPDATTEEKEA
+1164 
-1178 AKAKVDQAVTEAKGH
+1178 
-1193 INEAINN
+1193 
-1200 SGVDEAKT
+1200 
-1208 NGTNTINAI
+1208 
-1217 QPEITKKIK
+1217 
-1226 AREAIDEVAR
+1226 
-1236 AKKEAID
+1236 
-1243 RIQDATTEEKEAAKA
+1243 
-1258 KVDQAVTEA
+1258 
-1267 KGHINEAINNSGV
+1267 
-1280 DETKTNGTTT
+1280 
-1290 INAIQPEIIKKSE
+1290 IKKSE

-1516 NSTASINNIQPD
+1516 NSTVSINNIQPD

-1787 TEEEKEAAKSK
+1787 TTEEKEAAKSK

-1813 RTNNDV
+1813 KTNNDV
-1819 DQVEQNSTTV
+1819 DQVEQNSTTM

-1994 SEARQA
+1994 SLARQA

-2012 NQMLDATEEEKEVAK
+2012 NQMLDATEEEKEAAK
-2027 QKVDEEVIKAKNNIN
+2027 QKVDEEVIKAKNNID

-2068 VKKAEA
+2068 VKKSEA

-2342 MRAKKLLE
+2342 IRAKKLLE

>member
-98 REEGTVNDV
+98 REEGTVNNV

-1044 NNSGVDEAKTNGT
+1044 NNSGVDE
-1057 TTINAIQ
+1057 
-1064 PEVIKKSEARQAIDD
+1064 
-1079 AARAKK
+1079 
-1085 EAIDQT
+1085 
-1091 PDATTEEKEAA
+1091 
-1102 KAKVDQAVTEAKG
+1102 
-1115 HINEAINNSGVDEA
+1115 
-1129 KTNGTTTINAIQ
+1129 
-1141 PEVIKKSEARQAID
+1141 
-1155 DAARAKKEA
+1155 
-1164 IDQTPDATTEEKEA
+1164 
-1178 AKAKVDQAVTEAKGH
+1178 
-1193 INEAINN
+1193 
-1200 SGVDEAKT
+1200 
-1208 NGTNTINAI
+1208 
-1217 QPEITKKIK
+1217 
-1226 AREAIDEVAR
+1226 
-1236 AKKEAID
+1236 
-1243 RIQDATTEEKEAAKA
+1243 
-1258 KVDQAVTEA
+1258 
-1267 KGHINEAINNSGV
+1267 
-1280 DETKTNGTTT
+1280 TKTNGTTT

-1364 TTTINAIQPDV
+1364 TNTINAIQPDV

-1787 TEEEKEAAKSK
+1787 TTEEKEAAKSK

-1813 RTNNDV
+1813 KTNNDV
-1819 DQVEQNSTTV
+1819 DQVEQNSTTM

-1994 SEARQA
+1994 SLARQA

-2012 NQMLDATEEEKEVAK
+2012 NQMLDATEEEKEAAK
-2027 QKVDEEVIKAKNNIN
+2027 QKVDEEVIKAKNNID

-2068 VKKAEA
+2068 VKKSEA

-2122 NNSNVDHAQINGISA
+2122 NNSNVDNAQINGISA

>member
-7 QKFSIRKFSV
+7 QTFSIRKFSV

-85 ENNTSSDYSINRE
+85 ESNTSSDYSINRE
-98 REEGTVNDV
+98 REEGTVNNV

-646 ALQSSYTTVDQSMTS
+646 ALQSSYTAVDQSMTS

-759 TVRSNARTAIDNIA
+759 IVRSNARTAIDNIA

-866 EKEVAKV
+866 EKEVAKA

-1102 KAKVDQAVTEAKG
+1102 KAKVDQAVTEAKA

-1129 KTNGTTTINAIQ
+1129 KTNGTNTINAIQ
-1141 PEVIKKSEARQAID
+1141 PDVLKKAEARQAID
-1155 DAARAKKEA
+1155 DAARVKKEA

-1193 INEAINN
+1193 INE
-1200 SGVDEAKT
+1200 V
-1208 NGTNTINAI
+1208 
-1217 QPEITKKIK
+1217 
-1226 AREAIDEVAR
+1226 
-1236 AKKEAID
+1236 
-1243 RIQDATTEEKEAAKA
+1243 
-1258 KVDQAVTEA
+1258 
-1267 KGHINEAINNSGV
+1267 INNSGV

-1572 TKAKHSID
+1572 TKAK
-1580 QAVTNSDVDQAKDRG
+1580 
-1595 TVAINNIQPEV
+1595 
-1606 VKKETAKTSID
+1606 
-1617 QIALTRKNIIDQ
+1617 
-1629 TPDATTEEKEVAKS
+1629 
-1643 KVDEEV
+1643 
-1649 TKAKRNINQAVT
+1649 RNINQAVT

-1787 TEEEKEAAKSK
+1787 TTEEKEAAKSK

-1813 RTNNDV
+1813 KTNNDV
-1819 DQVEQNSTTV
+1819 DQVEQNSTTM

-1994 SEARQA
+1994 SLARQA

-2012 NQMLDATEEEKEVAK
+2012 NQMLDATEEEKEAAK

>member
-7 QKFSIRKFSV
+7 QTFSIRKFSV

-85 ENNTSSDYSINRE
+85 ESNTSSEHSINRE
-98 REEGTVNDV
+98 REEGTVNNV

-523 RQGDIVLD
+523 RHGDIVLD

-638 AVIEQVNQ
+638 AVIERVNQ

-831 VVAHPVKKN
+831 VEAHPVKKN
-840 AAAQAIDQAAIAK
+840 AATQAIDQAAIAK

-866 EKEVAKV
+866 EKEVAKA

-972 DTAKINGTNFI
+972 DTAKTNGTNFI

-1079 AARAKK
+1079 IARAKK

-1102 KAKVDQAVTEAKG
+1102 KAKVDQAVTEAKA

-1178 AKAKVDQAVTEAKGH
+1178 AKAKVDQAVTEAKAH

-1217 QPEITKKIK
+1217 QP
-1226 AREAIDEVAR
+1226 DVL
-1236 AKKEAID
+1236 
-1243 RIQDATTEEKEAAKA
+1243 
-1258 KVDQAVTEA
+1258 
-1267 KGHINEAINNSGV
+1267 
-1280 DETKTNGTTT
+1280 
-1290 INAIQPEIIKKSE
+1290 KKSE
-1303 ARQAIDDVAK
+1303 ARQAIDDAARV
-1313 AKKEAI
+1313 KKEAI

-1352 TNSDVDEAKTNG
+1352 INSDVDEAKTNG
-1364 TTTINAIQPDV
+1364 TNTINAIQPDV

-1429 INQAVDQAKE
+1429 INQAVDKAKE

-1552 TSDAT
+1552 ISDAT

-1595 TVAINNIQPEV
+1595 NVAINNIQPEV

-1629 TPDATTEEKEVAKS
+1629 TPDATTEEKEAAKS

-1748 GTVAINN
+1748 GNVAINN

-1798 VDEEVIK
+1798 IDEEVIK
-1805 AKHGIDQA
+1805 AKYGIDQA
-1813 RTNNDV
+1813 KTNNDV
-1819 DQVEQNSTTV
+1819 DQVEQNSTTM

-1967 TTNDAVDQAKT
+1967 TTNDEVDQAKT

-1994 SEARQA
+1994 SLARQA

-2012 NQMLDATEEEKEVAK
+2012 NQMLDATEEEKEAAK

-2057 KNTIEN
+2057 KNIIEN

-2460 AQIFDVANKRKAYIK
+2460 SQIFDVANKRKAYIK

-2502 LVENVTTNDI
+2502 LAENVTTNDI

>member
-85 ENNTSSDYSINRE
+85 ESNTSSDYSINRE
-98 REEGTVNDV
+98 REEGTVNNV

-972 DTAKINGTNFI
+972 DTAKTNGTNFI

-1091 PDATTEEKEAA
+1091 PGATTEEKEAA

-1164 IDQTPDATTEEKEA
+1164 IDQTTDATTEEKEA
-1178 AKAKVDQAVTEAKGH
+1178 AKAKVDQAVTEAKAH

-1217 QPEITKKIK
+1217 QPDVLKKAE
-1226 AREAIDEVAR
+1226 ARQAIDDAAR
-1236 AKKEAID
+1236 VKKEAID
-1243 RIQDATTEEKEAAKA
+1243 QTPDATTEEKEAAKA

-1313 AKKEAI
+1313 AKKEVI

-1364 TTTINAIQPDV
+1364 TNTINAIQPDV

-1629 TPDATTEEKEVAKS
+1629 TPDATTEEKEAAKS

-1787 TEEEKEAAKSK
+1787 TTEEKEAAKSK

-1813 RTNNDV
+1813 KTNNDV
-1819 DQVEQNSTTV
+1819 DQVEQNSTTM

-1967 TTNDAVDQAKT
+1967 TINDAVDQAKT

-1994 SEARQA
+1994 SLARQA

-2012 NQMLDATEEEKEVAK
+2012 NQMLDATEEEKEAAK
-2027 QKVDEEVIKAKNNIN
+2027 QKVDEEVIKAKNNID

-2068 VKKAEA
+2068 VKKSEA
-2074 RKAIDE
+2074 RQAIDE

-2145 LKKTQA
+2145 LKKAQA

>member
-85 ENNTSSDYSINRE
+85 ESNTSSDYSINRE
-98 REEGTVNDV
+98 REEGTVNNV

-646 ALQSSYTTVDQSMTS
+646 ALQSSYTAVDQSMTS

-759 TVRSNARTAIDNIA
+759 IVRSNARTAIDNIA

-866 EKEVAKV
+866 EKEVAKA

-1044 NNSGVDEAKTNGT
+1044 NNSGVDETKTNGT

-1064 PEVIKKSEARQAIDD
+1064 PEIIKKSEARQAIDD
-1079 AARAKK
+1079 VAKAKK

-1091 PDATTEEKEAA
+1091 PGATTEEKEAA

-1178 AKAKVDQAVTEAKGH
+1178 AKAKVDQAVTEAKAH

-1208 NGTNTINAI
+1208 NGTN
-1217 QPEITKKIK
+1217 
-1226 AREAIDEVAR
+1226 
-1236 AKKEAID
+1236 
-1243 RIQDATTEEKEAAKA
+1243 
-1258 KVDQAVTEA
+1258 
-1267 KGHINEAINNSGV
+1267 
-1280 DETKTNGTTT
+1280 
-1290 INAIQPEIIKKSE
+1290 
-1303 ARQAIDDVAK
+1303 
-1313 AKKEAI
+1313 
-1319 DQTPDAT
+1319 
-1326 TEEKEAAKAKVDQ
+1326 
-1339 AVTEAKAHINEAI
+1339 
-1352 TNSDVDEAKTNG
+1352 
-1364 TTTINAIQPDV
+1364 TINAIQPDV

-1787 TEEEKEAAKSK
+1787 TTEEKEAAKSK

-1813 RTNNDV
+1813 KTNNDV
-1819 DQVEQNSTTV
+1819 DQVEQNSTTM

-1994 SEARQA
+1994 SLARQA

-2012 NQMLDATEEEKEVAK
+2012 NQMLDATEEEKEAAK

>member
-85 ENNTSSDYSINRE
+85 ESNTSSDYSINRE
-98 REEGTVNDV
+98 REEGTVNNV

-646 ALQSSYTTVDQSMTS
+646 ALQSSYTAVDQSMTS

-759 TVRSNARTAIDNIA
+759 IVRSNARTAIDNIA

-866 EKEVAKV
+866 EKEVAKA

-1044 NNSGVDEAKTNGT
+1044 NNSGVDE
-1057 TTINAIQ
+1057 
-1064 PEVIKKSEARQAIDD
+1064 
-1079 AARAKK
+1079 
-1085 EAIDQT
+1085 
-1091 PDATTEEKEAA
+1091 
-1102 KAKVDQAVTEAKG
+1102 
-1115 HINEAINNSGVDEA
+1115 
-1129 KTNGTTTINAIQ
+1129 
-1141 PEVIKKSEARQAID
+1141 
-1155 DAARAKKEA
+1155 
-1164 IDQTPDATTEEKEA
+1164 
-1178 AKAKVDQAVTEAKGH
+1178 
-1193 INEAINN
+1193 
-1200 SGVDEAKT
+1200 
-1208 NGTNTINAI
+1208 
-1217 QPEITKKIK
+1217 
-1226 AREAIDEVAR
+1226 
-1236 AKKEAID
+1236 
-1243 RIQDATTEEKEAAKA
+1243 
-1258 KVDQAVTEA
+1258 
-1267 KGHINEAINNSGV
+1267 
-1280 DETKTNGTTT
+1280 TKTNGTTT

-1364 TTTINAIQPDV
+1364 TNTINAIQPDV

-1787 TEEEKEAAKSK
+1787 TTEEKEAAKSK

-1813 RTNNDV
+1813 KTNNDV
-1819 DQVEQNSTTV
+1819 DQVEQNSTTM

-1994 SEARQA
+1994 SLARQA

-2012 NQMLDATEEEKEVAK
+2012 NQMLDATEEEKEAAK

-2460 AQIFDVANKRKAYIK
+2460 AQIFDVANKRKA
-2475 GLTNISEYNRNKA
+2475 
-2488 YKQIDVYV
+2488 
-2496 MKALNK
+2496 
-2502 LVENVTTNDI
+2502 
-2512 NELTRV
+2512 
-2518 TINEIEHVNVK
+2518 
-2529 QFENNFG
+2529 
-2536 LVNDN
+2536 
-2541 KVTFN
+2541 
-2546 NFNNKF
+2546 
-2552 NVNNNHSKLN
+2552 
-2562 TLPYTGENENSL
+2562 
-2574 LSLAEFTLL
+2574 
-2583 SGLLLLLKRRKK
+2583 KK
-2595 EDK
+2595 EKKQKRNAGTSY

>member
-7 QKFSIRKFSV
+7 QTFSIRKFSV

-28 FLSHPGHAAT
+28 FLSHPSHAAT

-85 ENNTSSDYSINRE
+85 ESNTSSEHSINRE
-98 REEGTVNDV
+98 REEGTVNNV

-638 AVIEQVNQ
+638 AVIERVNQ

-831 VVAHPVKKN
+831 VEAHPVKKN
-840 AAAQAIDQAAIAK
+840 AATQAIDQAAIAK

-866 EKEVAKV
+866 EKEVAKA

-895 DDAQNEGITAINAVI
+895 DDALNEGITAINAVI

-972 DTAKINGTNFI
+972 DTAKTNGTNFI

-1011 DRIQDAT
+1011 DRTLDAT

-1064 PEVIKKSEARQAIDD
+1064 PEVIKKSEARQAIDA

-1085 EAIDQT
+1085 EAIDQTPDATTEEKEAAKAKVDQAVTEAKGHINEAINNSGVNEAKTNGTTTINAIQPEVIKKSEARQAIDDIARAKKEAIDRT

-1141 PEVIKKSEARQAID
+1141 PDVLKKSEARQAID
-1155 DAARAKKEA
+1155 DIAR
-1164 IDQTPDATTEEKEA
+1164 
-1178 AKAKVDQAVTEAKGH
+1178 
-1193 INEAINN
+1193 
-1200 SGVDEAKT
+1200 
-1208 NGTNTINAI
+1208 
-1217 QPEITKKIK
+1217 
-1226 AREAIDEVAR
+1226 
-1236 AKKEAID
+1236 
-1243 RIQDATTEEKEAAKA
+1243 
-1258 KVDQAVTEA
+1258 
-1267 KGHINEAINNSGV
+1267 
-1280 DETKTNGTTT
+1280 
-1290 INAIQPEIIKKSE
+1290 
-1303 ARQAIDDVAK
+1303 

-1352 TNSDVDEAKTNG
+1352 NNSGVDEAKTNGTNTINAIQPDVLKKAEARQAIDDAARVKKEAIDQTPDATTEEKEAAKAKVDQAVTEAKAHINEAIINSDVDEAKTNG
-1364 TTTINAIQPDV
+1364 TNTINAIQPDV

-1409 AKSKVDEAAVEAK
+1409 SKSKVDEAAVEAK

-1429 INQAVDQAKE
+1429 INQAVDKAKE

-1552 TSDAT
+1552 ISDAT

-1595 TVAINNIQPEV
+1595 NVAINNIQPEV

-1629 TPDATTEEKEVAKS
+1629 TPDATTEEKEAAKS

-1748 GTVAINN
+1748 GNVAINN

-1798 VDEEVIK
+1798 IDEEVIK

-1813 RTNNDV
+1813 KTNNDV
-1819 DQVEQNSTTV
+1819 DQVEQNSTTM

-1891 NDDGVDNAKTK
+1891 NDEGVDEAKTK

-1957 TKAKDNIDQA
+1957 TKSKDNIDQA
-1967 TTNDAVDQAKT
+1967 STNDAVDQAKT

-1994 SEARQA
+1994 SLARQA

-2012 NQMLDATEEEKEVAK
+2012 NQMLDATEEEKEAAK

-2460 AQIFDVANKRKAYIK
+2460 SQIFDVANKRKAYIK

-2502 LVENVTTNDI
+2502 LAENVTTNDI

>member
-7 QKFSIRKFSV
+7 QTFSIRKFSV

-85 ENNTSSDYSINRE
+85 ESNTSSEHSINRE
-98 REEGTVNDV
+98 REEGTVNNV

-523 RQGDIVLD
+523 RHGDIVLD

-638 AVIEQVNQ
+638 AVIERVNQ

-831 VVAHPVKKN
+831 VEAHPVKKN
-840 AAAQAIDQAAIAK
+840 AATQAIDQAAIAK

-866 EKEVAKV
+866 EKEVAKA

-972 DTAKINGTNFI
+972 DTAKTNGTNFI

-1064 PEVIKKSEARQAIDD
+1064 PEVIKKSEARQAIDA

-1155 DAARAKKEA
+1155 DIAR
-1164 IDQTPDATTEEKEA
+1164 
-1178 AKAKVDQAVTEAKGH
+1178 
-1193 INEAINN
+1193 
-1200 SGVDEAKT
+1200 
-1208 NGTNTINAI
+1208 
-1217 QPEITKKIK
+1217 
-1226 AREAIDEVAR
+1226 
-1236 AKKEAID
+1236 
-1243 RIQDATTEEKEAAKA
+1243 
-1258 KVDQAVTEA
+1258 
-1267 KGHINEAINNSGV
+1267 
-1280 DETKTNGTTT
+1280 
-1290 INAIQPEIIKKSE
+1290 
-1303 ARQAIDDVAK
+1303 

-1352 TNSDVDEAKTNG
+1352 NNSGVDEAKTNGTTTINAIQPEVIKKSEARQAIDDAARAKKEAIDQTPDATTEEKEAAKAKVDQAVTEAKAHINEAINNSGVDEAKTNGTNTINAIQPDVLKKSEARQAIDDAARVKKEAIDQTPDATTEEKEAAKAKVDQAVTEAKAHINEAIINSDVDEAKTNG
-1364 TTTINAIQPDV
+1364 TNTINAIQPDV

-1429 INQAVDQAKE
+1429 INQAVDKAKE

-1552 TSDAT
+1552 ISDAT

-1595 TVAINNIQPEV
+1595 NVAINNIQPEV

-1629 TPDATTEEKEVAKS
+1629 TPDATTEEKEAAKS

-1748 GTVAINN
+1748 GNVAINN

-1798 VDEEVIK
+1798 IDEEVIK
-1805 AKHGIDQA
+1805 AKYGIDQA
-1813 RTNNDV
+1813 KTNNDV
-1819 DQVEQNSTTV
+1819 DQVEQNSTTM

-1967 TTNDAVDQAKT
+1967 TTNDEVDQAKT

-1994 SEARQA
+1994 SLARQA

-2012 NQMLDATEEEKEVAK
+2012 NQMLDATEEEKEAAK

-2057 KNTIEN
+2057 KNIIEN

-2460 AQIFDVANKRKAYIK
+2460 SQIFDVANKRKAYIK

-2502 LVENVTTNDI
+2502 LAENVTTNDI

>member
-7 QKFSIRKFSV
+7 QTFSIRKFSV

-85 ENNTSSDYSINRE
+85 ESNTSSEHSINRE
-98 REEGTVNDV
+98 REEGTVNNV

-523 RQGDIVLD
+523 RHGDIVLD

-638 AVIEQVNQ
+638 AVIERVNQ

-831 VVAHPVKKN
+831 VEAHPVKKN
-840 AAAQAIDQAAIAK
+840 AATQAIDQAAIAK

-866 EKEVAKV
+866 EKEVAKA

-972 DTAKINGTNFI
+972 DTAKTNGTNFI

-1064 PEVIKKSEARQAIDD
+1064 PEVIKKSEARQAIDA

-1102 KAKVDQAVTEAKG
+1102 KAKVDQAVTEAKA

-1178 AKAKVDQAVTEAKGH
+1178 AKAKVDQAVTEAKAH

-1217 QPEITKKIK
+1217 QP
-1226 AREAIDEVAR
+1226 DVL
-1236 AKKEAID
+1236 
-1243 RIQDATTEEKEAAKA
+1243 
-1258 KVDQAVTEA
+1258 
-1267 KGHINEAINNSGV
+1267 
-1280 DETKTNGTTT
+1280 
-1290 INAIQPEIIKKSE
+1290 KKSE
-1303 ARQAIDDVAK
+1303 ARQAIDDAARV
-1313 AKKEAI
+1313 KKEAI

-1352 TNSDVDEAKTNG
+1352 INSDVDEAKTNG
-1364 TTTINAIQPDV
+1364 TNTINAIQPDV

-1429 INQAVDQAKE
+1429 INQAVDKAKE

-1552 TSDAT
+1552 ISDAT

-1595 TVAINNIQPEV
+1595 NVAINNIQPEV

-1629 TPDATTEEKEVAKS
+1629 TPDATTEEKEAAKS

-1748 GTVAINN
+1748 GNVAINN

-1798 VDEEVIK
+1798 IDEEVIK
-1805 AKHGIDQA
+1805 AKYGIDQA
-1813 RTNNDV
+1813 KTNNDV
-1819 DQVEQNSTTV
+1819 DQVEQNSTTM

-1942 EEEKEVAKQKVDEEA
+1942 EEEKEA
-1957 TKAKDNIDQA
+1957 
-1967 TTNDAVDQAKT
+1967 
-1978 TGNTEINNIQ
+1978 
-1988 PEVVKK
+1988 
-1994 SEARQA
+1994 
-2000 IDEVAKVKKEKI
+2000 
-2012 NQMLDATEEEKEVAK
+2012 AK

-2057 KNTIEN
+2057 KNIIEN

-2460 AQIFDVANKRKAYIK
+2460 SQIFDVANKRKAYIK

-2502 LVENVTTNDI
+2502 LAENVTTNDI

>member
-85 ENNTSSDYSINRE
+85 ESNTSSDYSINRE
-98 REEGTVNDV
+98 REEGTVNNV

-132 HETTNVNQ
+132 RETTNVNQ

-158 DPMAVN
+158 DPMVVN

-394 ADRVYQEIGFRIENR
+394 ADRVYQEIEFRIENR

-638 AVIEQVNQ
+638 AVIERVNQ
-646 ALQSSYTTVDQSMTS
+646 ALHSSYTTVDQSMTS

-831 VVAHPVKKN
+831 VEAHPVKKN
-840 AAAQAIDQAAIAK
+840 AATQAIDQAAIAK

-866 EKEVAKV
+866 EKEVAKA

-910 PEVVKKSDARDTIDE
+910 PEVVKKSEARQ
-925 VARIKKAAIDQT
+925 AID
-937 PDATV
+937 D
-942 EEKEAAIAKIDQ
+942 I
-954 EVTKAKEQIH
+954 
-964 QALKNENV
+964 
-972 DTAKINGTNFI
+972 
-983 NAIQPEITK
+983 
-992 KIKAREAID
+992 
-1001 EVARAKKEAI
+1001 ARAKKEAI
-1011 DRIQDAT
+1011 DQTPDAT

-1036 KGHINEAI
+1036 KAHINEAI

-1102 KAKVDQAVTEAKG
+1102 KAKVDQAVTEAK
-1115 HINEAINNSGVDEA
+1115 A
-1129 KTNGTTTINAIQ
+1129 
-1141 PEVIKKSEARQAID
+1141 
-1155 DAARAKKEA
+1155 
-1164 IDQTPDATTEEKEA
+1164 
-1178 AKAKVDQAVTEAKGH
+1178 H

-1217 QPEITKKIK
+1217 QPDVLKK
-1226 AREAIDEVAR
+1226 A
-1236 AKKEAID
+1236 
-1243 RIQDATTEEKEAAKA
+1243 
-1258 KVDQAVTEA
+1258 
-1267 KGHINEAINNSGV
+1267 
-1280 DETKTNGTTT
+1280 
-1290 INAIQPEIIKKSE
+1290 E
-1303 ARQAIDDVAK
+1303 ARQAIDDAARV
-1313 AKKEAI
+1313 KKEAI

-1352 TNSDVDEAKTNG
+1352 INSDVDEAKTNG
-1364 TTTINAIQPDV
+1364 TNTINAIQPDV

-1429 INQAVDQAKE
+1429 INQAVDKAKE

-1552 TSDAT
+1552 ISDAT

-1595 TVAINNIQPEV
+1595 NVAINNIQPEV

-1629 TPDATTEEKEVAKS
+1629 TPDATTEEKEAAKS

-1748 GTVAINN
+1748 GNVAINN

-1798 VDEEVIK
+1798 IDEEVIK
-1805 AKHGIDQA
+1805 AKYGIDQA
-1813 RTNNDV
+1813 KTNNDV
-1819 DQVEQNSTTV
+1819 DQVEQNSTTM

-1967 TTNDAVDQAKT
+1967 TTNDEVDQAKT

-1994 SEARQA
+1994 SLARQA

-2012 NQMLDATEEEKEVAK
+2012 NQMLDATEEEKEAAK

-2057 KNTIEN
+2057 KNIIEN

-2324 NATKEEKDAAK
+2324 NATKEEKDAA
-2335 QKVEEAV
+2335 

-2460 AQIFDVANKRKAYIK
+2460 SQIFDVANKRKAYIK

-2502 LVENVTTNDI
+2502 LAENVTTNDI

>member
-38 HDAETNTSAPQTNES
+38 HDTETNTSAPQTNES
-53 ATINK
+53 AIINK
-58 QNTNIEQPHNE
+58 PNANIEQPHNE
-69 TTSANT
+69 TTSANI

-85 ENNTSSDYSINRE
+85 ENNTSSDHSINHE

-107 INSTENNTNHNEKVT
+107 INSTESNTNHNEKVT

-140 PHRRGKRSVDNTP
+140 PRRRGKRSVDNTP

-204 VNSNDQTIIPLIWGP
+204 VNSNEQTIIPLIWGP

-369 TINSGAYLTATVN
+369 TINSGAYLTATVD
-382 NTHYFAQSGSIN
+382 NTHYFAQSGSIS

-432 KNATGKFNAATKELT
+432 KNATGKFNPATKKLT

-466 LPTDRPIEKEFLGH
+466 LPTDRPIEKEFFGH

-498 FGRNNGDHYTRYGVH
+498 FGRNDGDHYTRYGVH

-612 LSLDKVARTKR
+612 LSLDKVAKTKR

-646 ALQSSYTTVDQSMTS
+646 ALQSSYTTVDQSMSS
-661 NDVATNKDT
+661 NDVSTNKDT

-723 LVSEATTNIMN
+723 LVSEATANIMN

-747 SIDSVNAATITP
+747 GIVNVNAATITP

-831 VVAHPVKKN
+831 VEAHPVKKN
-840 AAAQAIDQAAIAK
+840 AAVQAIDQAAIAK
-853 KQEIDLIEDATIE
+853 KQEFDLIEDATIE
-866 EKEVAKV
+866 EKEVAKT

-895 DDAQNEGITAINAVI
+895 DDAQNEGTTAINLVI
-910 PEVVKKSDARDTIDE
+910 PKVVKKSDARDTIDE

-942 EEKEAAIAKIDQ
+942 EEKEAAKAKIDQ
-954 EVTKAKEQIH
+954 EVTKAKEHIH

-972 DTAKINGTNFI
+972 DIAKTNGTNFI

-1018 TEEKEAAKA
+1018 TEEKETAKA
-1027 KVDQAVTEA
+1027 KVDQAVIEA
-1036 KGHINEAI
+1036 KSHINEAI

-1064 PEVIKKSEARQAIDD
+1064 PE
-1079 AARAKK
+1079 
-1085 EAIDQT
+1085 
-1091 PDATTEEKEAA
+1091 
-1102 KAKVDQAVTEAKG
+1102 
-1115 HINEAINNSGVDEA
+1115 
-1129 KTNGTTTINAIQ
+1129 
-1141 PEVIKKSEARQAID
+1141 
-1155 DAARAKKEA
+1155 
-1164 IDQTPDATTEEKEA
+1164 
-1178 AKAKVDQAVTEAKGH
+1178 
-1193 INEAINN
+1193 
-1200 SGVDEAKT
+1200 
-1208 NGTNTINAI
+1208 
-1217 QPEITKKIK
+1217 
-1226 AREAIDEVAR
+1226 
-1236 AKKEAID
+1236 
-1243 RIQDATTEEKEAAKA
+1243 
-1258 KVDQAVTEA
+1258 
-1267 KGHINEAINNSGV
+1267 
-1280 DETKTNGTTT
+1280 
-1290 INAIQPEIIKKSE
+1290 IIKKSE
-1303 ARQAIDDVAK
+1303 ARQAIDDIAR
-1313 AKKEAI
+1313 AKK
-1319 DQTPDAT
+1319 
-1326 TEEKEAAKAKVDQ
+1326 AA
-1339 AVTEAKAHINEAI
+1339 
-1352 TNSDVDEAKTNG
+1352 
-1364 TTTINAIQPDV
+1364 
-1375 LKKSEAR
+1375 
-1382 QAIDNEVINKKTEID
+1382 
-1397 NNVDATIEEKEA
+1397 
-1409 AKSKVDEAAVEAK
+1409 
-1422 NNINHTE
+1422 
-1429 INQAVDQAKE
+1429 
-1439 DGVTTVSHIQ
+1439 
-1449 PNIVKKIAAKTAIDE
+1449 
-1464 VARIKKEAIDQ
+1464 
-1475 TPGATT
+1475 
-1481 EEKEAAKSKVDE
+1481 
-1493 AATEARNNINRAL
+1493 
-1506 SNNDVDQVVH
+1506 
-1516 NSTASINNIQPD
+1516 
-1528 IVKKEQAKRG
+1528 
-1538 IDTQAKI
+1538 
-1545 KKAIIDQ
+1545 IDQ

-1580 QAVTNSDVDQAKDRG
+1580 QAVTNSDVDQAKDTG
-1595 TVAINNIQPEV
+1595 NVAINNIQPEV

-1629 TPDATTEEKEVAKS
+1629 TPDATTEEKEAAKS

-1693 DQVARAKKNN
+1693 DQVARAKK
-1703 IDQTSN
+1703 
-1709 ATIEEKEAAKQK
+1709 AA
-1721 VDEEVTK
+1721 
-1728 AKHSI
+1728 
-1733 DQAITNSDVDQAKDR
+1733 
-1748 GTVAINN
+1748 
-1755 IQPEVV
+1755 
-1761 KKETAK
+1761 
-1767 NAIDQIALT
+1767 
-1776 RKAII
+1776 I

-1787 TEEEKEAAKSK
+1787 TTEEKEAAKAK
-1798 VDEEVIK
+1798 VDQAVTEAKAHINEAINNSGVDEAKTNGTTTINVIQPDVLKKAEARQAIDDAARAKKAAIDRTPDATTEEKEAAK
-1805 AKHGIDQA
+1805 AKVDQA
-1813 RTNNDV
+1813 VTEAKGHIN
-1819 DQVEQNSTTV
+1819 EA
-1829 INNIQP
+1829 INNSGVDEAKTNGTTTINAIQP
-1835 TVVKKSEARQAIDDL
+1835 DVLKKAEARQAIDDL

-1891 NDDGVDNAKTK
+1891 NDDGVDDAKTK
-1902 GINVINT
+1902 GINIINT

-1927 AIAKKKIIDQTPDAT
+1927 AIAKKK
-1942 EEEKEVAKQKVDEEA
+1942 
-1957 TKAKDNIDQA
+1957 
-1967 TTNDAVDQAKT
+1967 
-1978 TGNTEINNIQ
+1978 
-1988 PEVVKK
+1988 
-1994 SEARQA
+1994 
-2000 IDEVAKVKKEKI
+2000 
-2012 NQMLDATEEEKEVAK
+2012 L
-2027 QKVDEEVIKAKNNIN
+2027 
-2042 QATTNDGVNN
+2042 
-2052 AKTTG
+2052 
-2057 KNTIEN
+2057 
-2063 IQPEV
+2063 
-2068 VKKAEA
+2068 
-2074 RKAIDE
+2074 
-2080 AATLRK
+2080 
-2086 NLIDQDNS
+2086 
-2094 TTKEEKDIA
+2094 
-2103 KQKIDD
+2103 
-2109 EVNKAK
+2109 
-2115 RNVDQSI
+2115 
-2122 NNSNVDHAQINGISA
+2122 
-2137 INNINAVA
+2137 
-2145 LKKTQA
+2145 
-2151 KKSIDDEVTAKKA
+2151 
-2164 EIDSNHEATNEE
+2164 
-2176 KEMTKRKVDEAA
+2176 
-2188 TKAKHNVDQSTT
+2188 
-2200 NDTVDQSTQI
+2200 
-2210 GISIISNIQPET
+2210 
-2222 IQKSLARQAI
+2222 
-2232 DDEAT
+2232 
-2237 IKKAEIENNHN
+2237 
-2248 ATKEE
+2248 
-2253 KDVARQKVDEE
+2253 
-2264 VIKAKNNIA
+2264 
-2273 QSTTN
+2273 
-2278 SDVEIAKESGK
+2278 
-2289 HAIDEIQPEIVK
+2289 
-2301 KSVAKQ
+2301 
-2307 TIDEL
+2307 
-2312 AKQKKAEIDQTP
+2312 
-2324 NATKEEKDAAK
+2324 
-2335 QKVEEAV
+2335 
-2342 MRAKKLLE
+2342 
-2350 GANTNSDVD
+2350 
-2359 QTTEQGKQSINSIQV
+2359 
-2374 EVIKKADALSKLE
+2374 
-2387 VELQKLKDKVS
+2387 
-2398 SDQTFTI
+2398 
-2405 DEKLFIKQK
+2405 
-2414 LDESYKKAEEK
+2414 
-2425 VNQAQTNKQVD
+2425 
-2436 NIKIHYLQEFNKIVL
+2436 
-2451 IDKVKLKAK
+2451 
-2460 AQIFDVANKRKAYIK
+2460 
-2475 GLTNISEYNRNKA
+2475 
-2488 YKQIDVYV
+2488 
-2496 MKALNK
+2496 
-2502 LVENVTTNDI
+2502 
-2512 NELTRV
+2512 
-2518 TINEIEHVNVK
+2518 
-2529 QFENNFG
+2529 
-2536 LVNDN
+2536 
-2541 KVTFN
+2541 
-2546 NFNNKF
+2546 
-2552 NVNNNHSKLN
+2552 
-2562 TLPYTGENENSL
+2562 
-2574 LSLAEFTLL
+2574 
-2583 SGLLLLLKRRKK
+2583 
-2595 EDK
+2595 

>member
-98 REEGTVNDV
+98 REEGTVNNV

-1036 KGHINEAI
+1036 KGHINE
-1044 NNSGVDEAKTNGT
+1044 V
-1057 TTINAIQ
+1057 
-1064 PEVIKKSEARQAIDD
+1064 
-1079 AARAKK
+1079 
-1085 EAIDQT
+1085 
-1091 PDATTEEKEAA
+1091 
-1102 KAKVDQAVTEAKG
+1102 
-1115 HINEAINNSGVDEA
+1115 
-1129 KTNGTTTINAIQ
+1129 
-1141 PEVIKKSEARQAID
+1141 
-1155 DAARAKKEA
+1155 
-1164 IDQTPDATTEEKEA
+1164 
-1178 AKAKVDQAVTEAKGH
+1178 
-1193 INEAINN
+1193 
-1200 SGVDEAKT
+1200 
-1208 NGTNTINAI
+1208 
-1217 QPEITKKIK
+1217 
-1226 AREAIDEVAR
+1226 
-1236 AKKEAID
+1236 
-1243 RIQDATTEEKEAAKA
+1243 
-1258 KVDQAVTEA
+1258 
-1267 KGHINEAINNSGV
+1267 INNSGV

-1313 AKKEAI
+1313 AKKEVI
-1319 DQTPDAT
+1319 DQIPDAT

-1364 TTTINAIQPDV
+1364 TNTINAIQPDV

-1629 TPDATTEEKEVAKS
+1629 TPDATTEEKEAAKS

-1787 TEEEKEAAKSK
+1787 TTEEKEAAKSK

-1813 RTNNDV
+1813 KTNNDV
-1819 DQVEQNSTTV
+1819 DQVEQNSTTM

-1994 SEARQA
+1994 SLARQA

-2012 NQMLDATEEEKEVAK
+2012 NQMLDATEEEKEAAK
-2027 QKVDEEVIKAKNNIN
+2027 QKVDEEVIKAKNNID

-2068 VKKAEA
+2068 VKKSEA

-2122 NNSNVDHAQINGISA
+2122 NNSNVDNAQINGISA

-2425 VNQAQTNKQVD
+2425 VNQVQTNKQVD

>member
-98 REEGTVNDV
+98 REEGTVNNV

-1036 KGHINEAI
+1036 KGHINE
-1044 NNSGVDEAKTNGT
+1044 V
-1057 TTINAIQ
+1057 
-1064 PEVIKKSEARQAIDD
+1064 
-1079 AARAKK
+1079 
-1085 EAIDQT
+1085 
-1091 PDATTEEKEAA
+1091 
-1102 KAKVDQAVTEAKG
+1102 
-1115 HINEAINNSGVDEA
+1115 
-1129 KTNGTTTINAIQ
+1129 
-1141 PEVIKKSEARQAID
+1141 
-1155 DAARAKKEA
+1155 
-1164 IDQTPDATTEEKEA
+1164 
-1178 AKAKVDQAVTEAKGH
+1178 
-1193 INEAINN
+1193 
-1200 SGVDEAKT
+1200 
-1208 NGTNTINAI
+1208 
-1217 QPEITKKIK
+1217 
-1226 AREAIDEVAR
+1226 
-1236 AKKEAID
+1236 
-1243 RIQDATTEEKEAAKA
+1243 
-1258 KVDQAVTEA
+1258 
-1267 KGHINEAINNSGV
+1267 INNSGV

-1813 RTNNDV
+1813 KTNNDV
-1819 DQVEQNSTTV
+1819 DQVEQNSTTM

-1967 TTNDAVDQAKT
+1967 TTNDTVDQAKT

-1994 SEARQA
+1994 SLARQA

-2012 NQMLDATEEEKEVAK
+2012 NQMLDATEEEKEAAK

-2122 NNSNVDHAQINGISA
+2122 NNSNVDNAQINGISA

-2289 HAIDEIQPEIVK
+2289 HTIDEIQPEIVK

>member
-7 QKFSIRKFSV
+7 QTFSIRKFSV

-85 ENNTSSDYSINRE
+85 ESNTSSEHSINRE
-98 REEGTVNDV
+98 REEGTVNNV

-523 RQGDIVLD
+523 RHGDIVLD

-638 AVIEQVNQ
+638 AVIERVNQ

-831 VVAHPVKKN
+831 VEAHPVKKN
-840 AAAQAIDQAAIAK
+840 AATQAIDQAAIAK

-866 EKEVAKV
+866 EKEVAKA

-972 DTAKINGTNFI
+972 DTAKTNGTNFI

-1079 AARAKK
+1079 IAR
-1085 EAIDQT
+1085 
-1091 PDATTEEKEAA
+1091 
-1102 KAKVDQAVTEAKG
+1102 
-1115 HINEAINNSGVDEA
+1115 
-1129 KTNGTTTINAIQ
+1129 
-1141 PEVIKKSEARQAID
+1141 
-1155 DAARAKKEA
+1155 
-1164 IDQTPDATTEEKEA
+1164 
-1178 AKAKVDQAVTEAKGH
+1178 
-1193 INEAINN
+1193 
-1200 SGVDEAKT
+1200 
-1208 NGTNTINAI
+1208 
-1217 QPEITKKIK
+1217 
-1226 AREAIDEVAR
+1226 
-1236 AKKEAID
+1236 
-1243 RIQDATTEEKEAAKA
+1243 
-1258 KVDQAVTEA
+1258 
-1267 KGHINEAINNSGV
+1267 
-1280 DETKTNGTTT
+1280 
-1290 INAIQPEIIKKSE
+1290 
-1303 ARQAIDDVAK
+1303 

-1352 TNSDVDEAKTNG
+1352 NNSGVDEAKTNGTNTINAIQPDVLKKSEARQAIDDAARVKKEAIDQTPDATTEEKEAAKAKVDQAVTEAKAHINEAIINSDVDEAKTNG
-1364 TTTINAIQPDV
+1364 TNTINAIQPDV

-1429 INQAVDQAKE
+1429 INQAVDKAKE

-1552 TSDAT
+1552 ISDAT

-1595 TVAINNIQPEV
+1595 NVAINNIQPEV

-1629 TPDATTEEKEVAKS
+1629 TPDATTEEKEAAKS

-1748 GTVAINN
+1748 GNVAINN

-1798 VDEEVIK
+1798 IDEEVIK
-1805 AKHGIDQA
+1805 AKYGIDQA
-1813 RTNNDV
+1813 KTNNDV
-1819 DQVEQNSTTV
+1819 DQVEQNSTTM

-1967 TTNDAVDQAKT
+1967 TTNDEVDQAKT

-1994 SEARQA
+1994 SLARQA

-2012 NQMLDATEEEKEVAK
+2012 NQMLDATEEEKEAAK

-2057 KNTIEN
+2057 KNIIEN

-2301 KSVAKQ
+2301 
-2307 TIDEL
+2307 
-2312 AKQKKAEIDQTP
+2312 
-2324 NATKEEKDAAK
+2324 
-2335 QKVEEAV
+2335 
-2342 MRAKKLLE
+2342 
-2350 GANTNSDVD
+2350 
-2359 QTTEQGKQSINSIQV
+2359 
-2374 EVIKKADALSKLE
+2374 
-2387 VELQKLKDKVS
+2387 
-2398 SDQTFTI
+2398 
-2405 DEKLFIKQK
+2405 
-2414 LDESYKKAEEK
+2414 
-2425 VNQAQTNKQVD
+2425 
-2436 NIKIHYLQEFNKIVL
+2436 
-2451 IDKVKLKAK
+2451 
-2460 AQIFDVANKRKAYIK
+2460 
-2475 GLTNISEYNRNKA
+2475 
-2488 YKQIDVYV
+2488 
-2496 MKALNK
+2496 
-2502 LVENVTTNDI
+2502 
-2512 NELTRV
+2512 
-2518 TINEIEHVNVK
+2518 
-2529 QFENNFG
+2529 
-2536 LVNDN
+2536 
-2541 KVTFN
+2541 
-2546 NFNNKF
+2546 
-2552 NVNNNHSKLN
+2552 
-2562 TLPYTGENENSL
+2562 
-2574 LSLAEFTLL
+2574 
-2583 SGLLLLLKRRKK
+2583 
-2595 EDK
+2595 

>member
-85 ENNTSSDYSINRE
+85 ESNTSSDYSINRE
-98 REEGTVNDV
+98 REEGTVNNV

-409 GHSSSNKTEYTIV
+409 GHSNSNKTEYTIV

-972 DTAKINGTNFI
+972 DTAKTNGTNF
-983 NAIQPEITK
+983 
-992 KIKAREAID
+992 
-1001 EVARAKKEAI
+1001 
-1011 DRIQDAT
+1011 
-1018 TEEKEAAKA
+1018 
-1027 KVDQAVTEA
+1027 
-1036 KGHINEAI
+1036 
-1044 NNSGVDEAKTNGT
+1044 
-1057 TTINAIQ
+1057 
-1064 PEVIKKSEARQAIDD
+1064 
-1079 AARAKK
+1079 
-1085 EAIDQT
+1085 
-1091 PDATTEEKEAA
+1091 
-1102 KAKVDQAVTEAKG
+1102 
-1115 HINEAINNSGVDEA
+1115 
-1129 KTNGTTTINAIQ
+1129 
-1141 PEVIKKSEARQAID
+1141 
-1155 DAARAKKEA
+1155 
-1164 IDQTPDATTEEKEA
+1164 
-1178 AKAKVDQAVTEAKGH
+1178 
-1193 INEAINN
+1193 
-1200 SGVDEAKT
+1200 
-1208 NGTNTINAI
+1208 INAI

-1313 AKKEAI
+1313 AKKEVI

-1429 INQAVDQAKE
+1429 INQAVDKAKE

-1464 VARIKKEAIDQ
+1464 VARIKKEAINQ

-1629 TPDATTEEKEVAKS
+1629 TPDATTEEKEAAKS

-1787 TEEEKEAAKSK
+1787 TTEEKEAAKSK

-1813 RTNNDV
+1813 KTNNDV
-1819 DQVEQNSTTV
+1819 DQVEQNSTTM

-1994 SEARQA
+1994 SLARQA

-2012 NQMLDATEEEKEVAK
+2012 NQMLDATEEEKEAAK
-2027 QKVDEEVIKAKNNIN
+2027 QKVDEEVIKAKNNID

-2068 VKKAEA
+2068 VKKSEA

-2122 NNSNVDHAQINGISA
+2122 NNSNVDNAQINGISA

>member
-7 QKFSIRKFSV
+7 QTFSIRKFSV

-85 ENNTSSDYSINRE
+85 ESNTSSDYSINRE
-98 REEGTVNDV
+98 REEGTVNNV

-972 DTAKINGTNFI
+972 DTAKTNGTNFI

-1064 PEVIKKSEARQAIDD
+1064 PE
-1079 AARAKK
+1079 
-1085 EAIDQT
+1085 
-1091 PDATTEEKEAA
+1091 
-1102 KAKVDQAVTEAKG
+1102 
-1115 HINEAINNSGVDEA
+1115 
-1129 KTNGTTTINAIQ
+1129 
-1141 PEVIKKSEARQAID
+1141 
-1155 DAARAKKEA
+1155 
-1164 IDQTPDATTEEKEA
+1164 
-1178 AKAKVDQAVTEAKGH
+1178 
-1193 INEAINN
+1193 
-1200 SGVDEAKT
+1200 
-1208 NGTNTINAI
+1208 
-1217 QPEITKKIK
+1217 
-1226 AREAIDEVAR
+1226 
-1236 AKKEAID
+1236 
-1243 RIQDATTEEKEAAKA
+1243 
-1258 KVDQAVTEA
+1258 
-1267 KGHINEAINNSGV
+1267 
-1280 DETKTNGTTT
+1280 
-1290 INAIQPEIIKKSE
+1290 IIKKSE

-1313 AKKEAI
+1313 AKKEVI

-1429 INQAVDQAKE
+1429 INQAVDKAKE

-1572 TKAKHSID
+1572 TKAK
-1580 QAVTNSDVDQAKDRG
+1580 
-1595 TVAINNIQPEV
+1595 
-1606 VKKETAKTSID
+1606 
-1617 QIALTRKNIIDQ
+1617 
-1629 TPDATTEEKEVAKS
+1629 
-1643 KVDEEV
+1643 
-1649 TKAKRNINQAVT
+1649 RNINQAVT

-1733 DQAITNSDVDQAKDR
+1733 DQAVTNSDVDQAKDR

-1787 TEEEKEAAKSK
+1787 TTEEKEAAKSK

-1994 SEARQA
+1994 SLARQA

-2012 NQMLDATEEEKEVAK
+2012 NQMLDATEEEKEAAK

-2502 LVENVTTNDI
+2502 LAENVTTNDI

>member
-85 ENNTSSDYSINRE
+85 ESNTSSDYSINRE
-98 REEGTVNDV
+98 REEGTVNNV

-972 DTAKINGTNFI
+972 DTAKTNGTNFI

-1036 KGHINEAI
+1036 KGHINE
-1044 NNSGVDEAKTNGT
+1044 V
-1057 TTINAIQ
+1057 
-1064 PEVIKKSEARQAIDD
+1064 
-1079 AARAKK
+1079 
-1085 EAIDQT
+1085 
-1091 PDATTEEKEAA
+1091 
-1102 KAKVDQAVTEAKG
+1102 
-1115 HINEAINNSGVDEA
+1115 
-1129 KTNGTTTINAIQ
+1129 
-1141 PEVIKKSEARQAID
+1141 
-1155 DAARAKKEA
+1155 
-1164 IDQTPDATTEEKEA
+1164 
-1178 AKAKVDQAVTEAKGH
+1178 
-1193 INEAINN
+1193 
-1200 SGVDEAKT
+1200 
-1208 NGTNTINAI
+1208 
-1217 QPEITKKIK
+1217 
-1226 AREAIDEVAR
+1226 
-1236 AKKEAID
+1236 
-1243 RIQDATTEEKEAAKA
+1243 
-1258 KVDQAVTEA
+1258 
-1267 KGHINEAINNSGV
+1267 INNSGV

-1313 AKKEAI
+1313 AKKEVI

-1364 TTTINAIQPDV
+1364 TNTINAIQPDV

-1572 TKAKHSID
+1572 TKVKHSID

-1629 TPDATTEEKEVAKS
+1629 TPDATTEEKEAAKS

-1787 TEEEKEAAKSK
+1787 TTEEKEAAKSK

-1813 RTNNDV
+1813 KTNNDV
-1819 DQVEQNSTTV
+1819 DQVEQNSTTM

-1967 TTNDAVDQAKT
+1967 TINDAVDQAKT

-1994 SEARQA
+1994 SLARQA

-2012 NQMLDATEEEKEVAK
+2012 NQMLDATEEEKEAAK
-2027 QKVDEEVIKAKNNIN
+2027 QKVDEEVIKAKNNID

-2068 VKKAEA
+2068 VKKSEA
-2074 RKAIDE
+2074 RQAIDE

-2145 LKKTQA
+2145 LKKAQA